1 MKKFKWSILL
11 FIILALVLSTGVSYL
26 ALNQNVKKANENTTQ
41 KMTVALVNED
51 QGTVFEGNKIAFGDQ
66 FVKNVNKNTKQEWY
80 VVSRGVAESGL
91 KNNNYNMM
99 IVIPN
104 DFSRKAVA
112 IDSELPEKLT
122 LNYKV
127 NATGN
132 KDLKAEAENTASAIL
147 EDFNKQ
153 IIDVY
158 FASVIGKLQGAQ
170 DNIGKIIEKGTN
182 QTTMYKKDVH
192 SPLAN
197 YTNQFKTVQDYT
209 GISVNSFKGFQDVLK
224 GFGQA
229 LDEGNKSNNTYLE
242 GFNNFQKI
250 QTDNNLLANNFTNQF
265 NQYMSDMNSGDVL
278 KQLSALE
285 SANKIIANQ
294 FTLSEKDP
302 NILADAS
309 TIQKYLTDVKKQV
322 SEYDTELAG
331 KLESDIQET
340 VIKKLKQSMSNDG
353 KQEIFI
359 NTLMKQPDVRIKKQ
373 IENLIAKLPS
383 LNMEEIGQSDLPD
396 TTKLQLQNVIQFTKK
411 YNKENNFYYDPVNK
425 ISLGSAIKEVK
436 DKLYT
441 EGITF
446 SDTAKVIKME
456 SSQTLKIN
464 IPEEFKLDGST
475 EALHIDGVDRT
486 SDFLQSEAGEI
497 TIAPRNEGDIKIS
510 LHVKLK
516 DPNINIDVFSP
527 VTWQWELSG
536 THKKETSSEK
546 EEPNKEDKGTQT
558 ENSKVENVVH
568 KSQYGI
574 MPLVHSAKN
583 PIIKKMENTT
593 GKDNGTGGS
602 PGGGTGTDN
611 GTGGNPGGGTG
622 TDNGTGGNPG
632 GGTGTDNGTGGNPG
646 GGTGTDNGTGGNPG
660 GGTGTDNGTGGNP
673 GGGTGTDNGTGGNP
687 GGGTGT
693 DNGTGGNPGGG
704 TGTDNGTGGNPGGG
718 TGTDNGTGGNPGGG
732 TGTDNGTGGNPG
744 GGTGTDNGTGGNP
757 GGGTGTDNGTGGN
770 PGGET
775 GTDNGK
781 VIESTTNQVVHQ
793 KTEVLTKNISN
804 VLIKEA
810 VDTVESYQGLMS
822 LYEMYYGIDLR
833 TKDVG
838 PKLEE
843 GSLDAIATEQS
854 LYYVLNKQSLID
866 LISNLVSA
874 SITSEVKQDMTGLK
888 QKIDSYQQ
896 LITSADQNS
905 MLLAEKLNETMQQAT
920 SMNQNLGEYVKGLA
934 KWRESSLKLA
944 EEQQVLTTNNA
955 GEQTAVLSLDSG
967 IKSLTMQTQS
977 LVESSKHSLATS
989 DDVYKTFDQ
998 INGQA
1003 KEIQDSGT
1011 TIVSKADSL
1020 LNDFTKKMEDDKAF
1034 SKNFTKILAN
1044 SRIGDRQ
1051 NEMLYEFLSSPVQ
1064 KQNDGVIVAG
1074 NAFTPYLI
1082 VLTCFIVALFTAYAI
1097 ANQEK
1102 KRTQSDHFE
1111 ERFSL
1116 IDMNV
1121 PTTVVAFGISIVE
1134 GISIGVISGRLLKFG
1149 QDQSLLW
1156 IAFITIIMMAFVLVS
1171 TYLLRQIKMVGMFI
1185 LLVFLSMYLFL
1196 TEAVGSKVDQMS
1208 SVGKLR
1214 QFSPLQYIEG
1224 FLNDFISG
1232 KDTGKVIFIVLFVIA
1247 IIGLVSNLFVWHKK
1261 WEEKEVNDQTMEHSG

>member
-1 MKKFKWSILL
+1 M

-26 ALNQNVKKANENTTQ
+26 ALNQNVKKANENTTP

-80 VVSRGVAESGL
+80 VVSRGVAENGL

-112 IDSELPEKLT
+112 IDSEIPEKLT

-132 KDLKAEAENTASAIL
+132 KDLKAEAENTASVIL

-158 FASVIGKLQGAQ
+158 FASIIGKLQGAQ
-170 DNIGKIIEKGTN
+170 DNIGKIIEKGN
-182 QTTMYKKDVH
+182 VQTTMYKKDIH

-209 GISVNSFKGFQDVLK
+209 GVSVNSFKGFQDVLK

-229 LDEGNKSNNTYLE
+229 LDEGNKSNSTYLD
-242 GFNNFQKI
+242 GFNNFQKM

-265 NQYMSDMNSGDVL
+265 NQYMNDMNTGDAL

-285 SANKIIANQ
+285 SANKIISNQ
-294 FTLSEKDP
+294 FTFSEKEP
-302 NILADAS
+302 NILTDAAA
-309 TIQKYLTDVKKQV
+309 IQKYLADVKKQV

-359 NTLMKQPDVRIKKQ
+359 NTLMKQPDARIKKQ

-425 ISLGSAIKEVK
+425 ISLGNAIKEVK
-436 DKLYT
+436 DRLYT

-456 SSQTLKIN
+456 SAQTLKIS

-475 EALHIDGVDRT
+475 GFLHIDGEDRT

-497 TIAPRNEGDIKIS
+497 TIAPRNDGDIKID

-527 VTWQWELSG
+527 VMWQWELSG
-536 THKKETSSEK
+536 THKKETSPEK
-546 EEPNKEDKGTQT
+546 EKPNKEDKGTQT

-574 MPLVHSAKN
+574 MPLVHNAKM

-593 GKDNGTGGS
+593 GNNEGS
-602 PGGGTGTDN
+602 QGGGTGKDN

-632 GGTGTDNGTGGNPG
+632 GGTGK
-646 GGTGTDNGTGGNPG
+646 
-660 GGTGTDNGTGGNP
+660 
-673 GGGTGTDNGTGGNP
+673 
-687 GGGTGT
+687 
-693 DNGTGGNPGGG
+693 
-704 TGTDNGTGGNPGGG
+704 
-718 TGTDNGTGGNPGGG
+718 
-732 TGTDNGTGGNPG
+732 
-744 GGTGTDNGTGGNP
+744 
-757 GGGTGTDNGTGGN
+757 DNGTGGN

-781 VIESTTNQVVHQ
+781 VTESTTNQVVHQ
-793 KTEVLTKNISN
+793 KAEVLTKNISS

-810 VDTVESYQGLMS
+810 VDTVETYQGLMS

-843 GSLDAIATEQS
+843 GSLDAIATDQS

-866 LISNLVSA
+866 LISNLVSS
-874 SITSEVKQDMTGLK
+874 SITTEIKQDMSGLK
-888 QKIDSYQQ
+888 QKINSYQQ
-896 LITSADQNS
+896 SITSADQNS
-905 MLLAEKLNETMQQAT
+905 MLLAEKLNGTTQQAT
-920 SMNQNLGEYVKGLA
+920 SMNENLGEYLKGLA
-934 KWRESSLKLA
+934 KWRENSLKLV
-944 EEQQVLTTNNA
+944 EEQQVLTTNHA
-955 GEQTAVLSLDSG
+955 GEQTAILSLDSG
-967 IKSLTMQTQS
+967 IKSLMMQSHS

-1011 TIVSKADSL
+1011 TIVSKADLL
-1020 LNDFTKKMEDDKAF
+1020 LNDFTKKMEDDKSF

-1051 NEMLYEFLSSPVQ
+1051 NEMLYDFLASPVQ

-1102 KRTQSDHFE
+1102 KRMQSDHFE
-1111 ERFSL
+1111 EKFSL

-1134 GISIGVISGRLLKFG
+1134 GISIGIISGRLLKFG

-1156 IAFITIIMMAFVLVS
+1156 IAFITFIMMAFVLVS

-1208 SVGKLR
+1208 SVGKIR
-1214 QFSPLQYIEG
+1214 QFSPLQYIES

-1232 KDTGKVIFIVLFVIA
+1232 KDTGKVIFVVLFVIA

>member
-1 MKKFKWSILL
+1 MKKFRWSILL

-80 VVSRGVAESGL
+80 VVSRGVAENGL

-132 KDLKAEAENTASAIL
+132 NDLKAEAENTASTIL

-158 FASVIGKLQGAQ
+158 FASIIGKLQGAQ
-170 DNIGKIIEKGTN
+170 DNIGKIIEKGN
-182 QTTMYKKDVH
+182 VQTTMYKKDVH

-209 GISVNSFKGFQDVLK
+209 GVSVNSFKGFQDVLK
-224 GFGQA
+224 GFGQV

-242 GFNNFQKI
+242 GFNNFQKM
-250 QTDNNLLANNFTNQF
+250 QSDNNLLANNFTSQF
-265 NQYMSDMNSGDVL
+265 NQYMSEMNTGDVL

-285 SANKIIANQ
+285 SANKVITNQ
-294 FTLSEKDP
+294 FTLSEKEP

-309 TIQKYLTDVKKQV
+309 AIQKHLTDVKKQV

-353 KQEIFI
+353 KKEIFI
-359 NTLMKQPDVRIKKQ
+359 NTLMKQPDDRIKKQ
-373 IENLIAKLPS
+373 IENLIVKLPS
-383 LNMEEIGQSDLPD
+383 LNMEEIVQSDLPD
-396 TTKLQLQNVIQFTKK
+396 ATKLQMQNVIQFTKK

-425 ISLGSAIKEVK
+425 ISLGNAIKEVK
-436 DKLYT
+436 DSLYKDGT
-441 EGITF
+441 TF

-456 SSQTLKIN
+456 SPQILKIK
-464 IPEEFKLDGST
+464 IPEEFELDGST
-475 EALHIDGVDRT
+475 GFLHIDGEDRT

-527 VTWQWELSG
+527 VMWQWELSG
-536 THKKETSSEK
+536 THKKETSPE
-546 EEPNKEDKGTQT
+546 KEDKGTQT

-574 MPLVHSAKN
+574 MPLVHNAKK
-583 PIIKKMENTT
+583 PIIKKMENTTGNNGGNPGGGT

-602 PGGGTGTDN
+602 PGDGTGTGN

-622 TDNGTGGNPG
+622 TDNGT
-632 GGTGTDNGTGGNPG
+632 
-646 GGTGTDNGTGGNPG
+646 
-660 GGTGTDNGTGGNP
+660 
-673 GGGTGTDNGTGGNP
+673 
-687 GGGTGT
+687 
-693 DNGTGGNPGGG
+693 
-704 TGTDNGTGGNPGGG
+704 
-718 TGTDNGTGGNPGGG
+718 
-732 TGTDNGTGGNPG
+732 
-744 GGTGTDNGTGGNP
+744 
-757 GGGTGTDNGTGGN
+757 
-770 PGGET
+770 
-775 GTDNGK
+775 

-793 KTEVLTKNISN
+793 KSEELTKNISS

-810 VDTVESYQGLMS
+810 VDTVESYQSLIS

-833 TKDVG
+833 TQDVG

-866 LISNLVSA
+866 LISNLVS
-874 SITSEVKQDMTGLK
+874 SGITAEVKQDMTGLK

-896 LITSADQNS
+896 FITSADQNS
-905 MLLAEKLNETMQQAT
+905 MLLAEKLNVTTQQAT
-920 SMNQNLGEYVKGLA
+920 SMNENLGEYLKGLA
-934 KWRESSLKLA
+934 KWRESSLKLV
-944 EEQQVLTTNNA
+944 EEQQVLTTNNT

-967 IKSLTMQTQS
+967 IKSLMSQSQS

-1020 LNDFTKKMEDDKAF
+1020 LNDFTKKMDDDKTF

-1051 NEMLYEFLSSPVQ
+1051 NEMLYQFLSSPVQ

-1102 KRTQSDHFE
+1102 KRTQLDHFE
-1111 ERFSL
+1111 EKFSL

-1134 GISIGVISGRLLKFG
+1134 GISIGIISGRLLQFG

-1208 SVGKLR
+1208 SVGKVR
-1214 QFSPLQYIEG
+1214 QFSPLQYIES

>member
-26 ALNQNVKKANENTTQ
+26 ALNQNVKKANENTTP

-80 VVSRGVAESGL
+80 VVSRGVAENGL

-112 IDSELPEKLT
+112 IDSEIPEKLT

-132 KDLKAEAENTASAIL
+132 KDLKAEAENTASVIL

-158 FASVIGKLQGAQ
+158 FASIIGKLQGAQ
-170 DNIGKIIEKGTN
+170 DNIGKIIEKGN
-182 QTTMYKKDVH
+182 VQTTMYKKDIH

-209 GISVNSFKGFQDVLK
+209 GVSVNSFKGFQDVLK

-229 LDEGNKSNNTYLE
+229 LDEGNKSNSTYLD
-242 GFNNFQKI
+242 GFNNFQKM

-265 NQYMSDMNSGDVL
+265 NQYMNDMNTGDAL

-285 SANKIIANQ
+285 SANKSISNQ
-294 FTLSEKDP
+294 FTFSEKEP
-302 NILADAS
+302 NILTDAS
-309 TIQKYLTDVKKQV
+309 AVQKYLADVKKQV

-359 NTLMKQPDVRIKKQ
+359 NTLMKQPDARIKKQ

-396 TTKLQLQNVIQFTKK
+396 ATKLQLQNVIQFTKK

-425 ISLGSAIKEVK
+425 ISLGNAIKEVK
-436 DKLYT
+436 DRLYT
-441 EGITF
+441 ERITF

-456 SSQTLKIN
+456 SPQILKIK

-475 EALHIDGVDRT
+475 EALYIDDVDRT

-497 TIAPRNEGDIKIS
+497 TIAPRNEGDIKID

-527 VTWQWELSG
+527 VMWQWELSG
-536 THKKETSSEK
+536 THTKETSPEKEEPNK

-574 MPLVHSAKN
+574 MPLVHNAKK

-593 GKDNGTGGS
+593 GNNEGS
-602 PGGGTGTDN
+602 QGGGTGK
-611 GTGGNPGGGTG
+611 
-622 TDNGTGGNPG
+622 
-632 GGTGTDNGTGGNPG
+632 
-646 GGTGTDNGTGGNPG
+646 
-660 GGTGTDNGTGGNP
+660 
-673 GGGTGTDNGTGGNP
+673 
-687 GGGTGT
+687 
-693 DNGTGGNPGGG
+693 
-704 TGTDNGTGGNPGGG
+704 DNGTGGNPGGG

-781 VIESTTNQVVHQ
+781 VIESTTNQVIHQ
-793 KTEVLTKNISN
+793 KTEKIPDITSS

-843 GSLDAIATEQS
+843 GSLDAIATDQS

-866 LISNLVSA
+866 LISNLVSS
-874 SITSEVKQDMTGLK
+874 SITTEIKQDMSGLK
-888 QKIDSYQQ
+888 QKINSYQQ
-896 LITSADQNS
+896 SITSADQNS
-905 MLLAEKLNETMQQAT
+905 MLLAEKLNGTTQQAT
-920 SMNQNLGEYVKGLA
+920 SMNENLGEYVKGLA
-934 KWRESSLKLA
+934 KWRENSLKLV
-944 EEQQVLTTNNA
+944 EEQQVVTTNHA

-967 IKSLTMQTQS
+967 IKSLMMQSQS

-1011 TIVSKADSL
+1011 TIVSKADLL
-1020 LNDFTKKMEDDKAF
+1020 LNDFTKKMEDDKSF

-1051 NEMLYEFLSSPVQ
+1051 NEMLYDFLASPVQ

-1082 VLTCFIVALFTAYAI
+1082 VLTCFIVVLFTAYAI

-1102 KRTQSDHFE
+1102 KRMQSDHFE
-1111 ERFSL
+1111 EKFSL

-1134 GISIGVISGRLLKFG
+1134 GISIGIISGRLLKFG

-1156 IAFITIIMMAFVLVS
+1156 IAFITFIMMAFVLVS

-1208 SVGKLR
+1208 SVGKIR
-1214 QFSPLQYIEG
+1214 QFSPLQYIES

-1232 KDTGKVIFIVLFVIA
+1232 KDTGKVIFVVLFVIA

>member
-26 ALNQNVKKANENTTQ
+26 ALNQNVKKANENTTP

-80 VVSRGVAESGL
+80 VVSRGVAENGL

-112 IDSELPEKLT
+112 IDSEIPEKLT

-132 KDLKAEAENTASAIL
+132 KDLKAEAENTASVIL
-147 EDFNKQ
+147 EDFNTQ

-158 FASVIGKLQGAQ
+158 FASIIGKLQGAQ
-170 DNIGKIIEKGTN
+170 DNIGKIIEKGN
-182 QTTMYKKDVH
+182 VQTTMYKKDIH

-197 YTNQFKTVQDYT
+197 YTSQFKTVQDYT
-209 GISVNSFKGFQDVLK
+209 GVSVNSFKGFQDVLK

-229 LDEGNKSNNTYLE
+229 LDEGNKSNSTYLD
-242 GFNNFQKI
+242 GFNNFQKM

-265 NQYMSDMNSGDVL
+265 NQYMNDMNTGDAL

-285 SANKIIANQ
+285 SANKSISNQ
-294 FTLSEKDP
+294 FTFSEKEP
-302 NILADAS
+302 NILTDAAA
-309 TIQKYLTDVKKQV
+309 IQKYLADVKKQV

-359 NTLMKQPDVRIKKQ
+359 NTLMKQPDARIKKQ

-425 ISLGSAIKEVK
+425 ISLGNAIKEVK
-436 DKLYT
+436 DRLYT

-456 SSQTLKIN
+456 SAQTLKIS
-464 IPEEFKLDGST
+464 IPEEFELYGST
-475 EALHIDGVDRT
+475 EALKIDDVDYT
-486 SDFLQSEAGEI
+486 SMFLEKNGEI
-497 TIAPRNEGDIKIS
+497 TIPPRNEGDIKIN
-510 LHVKLK
+510 LNVKLK

-527 VTWQWELSG
+527 VMWQWELSG
-536 THKKETSSEK
+536 THKPEK
-546 EEPNKEDKGTQT
+546 EKPNKEDKGTQT

-574 MPLVHSAKN
+574 MPLVHNAKN

-593 GKDNGTGGS
+593 GKDNGTGG
-602 PGGGTGTDN
+602 
-611 GTGGNPGGGTG
+611 NPGGGTG
-622 TDNGTGGNPG
+622 K
-632 GGTGTDNGTGGNPG
+632 
-646 GGTGTDNGTGGNPG
+646 
-660 GGTGTDNGTGGNP
+660 
-673 GGGTGTDNGTGGNP
+673 DNGTGGNP

-781 VIESTTNQVVHQ
+781 VTESTTNQVVHQ
-793 KTEVLTKNISN
+793 KAEVLTKNISS

-843 GSLDAIATEQS
+843 GSLDAIATDQS

-866 LISNLVSA
+866 LISNLVSS
-874 SITSEVKQDMTGLK
+874 SITTEIKQDMSGLK
-888 QKIDSYQQ
+888 QKINSYQQ
-896 LITSADQNS
+896 SITSADQNS
-905 MLLAEKLNETMQQAT
+905 MLLAEKLNGTTQQAT
-920 SMNQNLGEYVKGLA
+920 SMNENLGEYLKGLA
-934 KWRESSLKLA
+934 KWRENSLKLV
-944 EEQQVLTTNNA
+944 EEQQVLTTNHA
-955 GEQTAVLSLDSG
+955 GEQTAILSLDSG
-967 IKSLTMQTQS
+967 IKLLMMQSQS

-1011 TIVSKADSL
+1011 TIVSKADLL
-1020 LNDFTKKMEDDKAF
+1020 LNDFTKKMEDDKSF

-1051 NEMLYEFLSSPVQ
+1051 NEMLYDFLASPVQ

-1102 KRTQSDHFE
+1102 KRMQSDHFE
-1111 ERFSL
+1111 EKFSL

-1134 GISIGVISGRLLKFG
+1134 GISIGIISGRLLKFG

-1156 IAFITIIMMAFVLVS
+1156 IAFITFIMMAFVLVS

-1208 SVGKLR
+1208 SVGKIR
-1214 QFSPLQYIEG
+1214 QFSPLQYIES

-1232 KDTGKVIFIVLFVIA
+1232 KDTGKVIFVVLFVIA

>member
-1 MKKFKWSILL
+1 M

-26 ALNQNVKKANENTTQ
+26 ALNQNVKKANENTTP

-80 VVSRGVAESGL
+80 VVSRGVAENGL

-112 IDSELPEKLT
+112 IDSEIPEKLT

-132 KDLKAEAENTASAIL
+132 KDLKAEAENTASVIL

-158 FASVIGKLQGAQ
+158 FASIIGKLQGAQ
-170 DNIGKIIEKGTN
+170 DNIGKIIEKGN
-182 QTTMYKKDVH
+182 VQTTMYKKDIH

-209 GISVNSFKGFQDVLK
+209 GVSVNSFKGFQDVLK

-229 LDEGNKSNNTYLE
+229 LDEGNKSNSTYLD
-242 GFNNFQKI
+242 GFNNFQKM

-265 NQYMSDMNSGDVL
+265 NQYMNDMNTGDAL

-285 SANKIIANQ
+285 SANKIISNQ
-294 FTLSEKDP
+294 FTFSEKEP
-302 NILADAS
+302 NILTDAAA
-309 TIQKYLTDVKKQV
+309 IQKYLADVKKQV

-359 NTLMKQPDVRIKKQ
+359 NTLMKQPDARIKKQ

-425 ISLGSAIKEVK
+425 ISLGNAIKEVK
-436 DKLYT
+436 DRLYT

-456 SSQTLKIN
+456 SPQILKIK

-475 EALHIDGVDRT
+475 GFLHIDGEDRT

-497 TIAPRNEGDIKIS
+497 TIAPRNEGDIKID

-527 VTWQWELSG
+527 VMWQWELSG
-536 THKKETSSEK
+536 THKKETSPEK
-546 EEPNKEDKGTQT
+546 EKPNKEDKGTQT

-574 MPLVHSAKN
+574 MPLVHNAKT

-593 GKDNGTGGS
+593 GNNEGS
-602 PGGGTGTDN
+602 QGGGTGKDN

-632 GGTGTDNGTGGNPG
+632 GGTGTDNG
-646 GGTGTDNGTGGNPG
+646 
-660 GGTGTDNGTGGNP
+660 
-673 GGGTGTDNGTGGNP
+673 
-687 GGGTGT
+687 
-693 DNGTGGNPGGG
+693 
-704 TGTDNGTGGNPGGG
+704 
-718 TGTDNGTGGNPGGG
+718 
-732 TGTDNGTGGNPG
+732 
-744 GGTGTDNGTGGNP
+744 
-757 GGGTGTDNGTGGN
+757 
-770 PGGET
+770 
-775 GTDNGK
+775 K
-781 VIESTTNQVVHQ
+781 VTESTTNQVVHQ
-793 KTEVLTKNISN
+793 KAEVLTKNISS

-843 GSLDAIATEQS
+843 GSLDAIATDQS

-866 LISNLVSA
+866 LISNLVSS
-874 SITSEVKQDMTGLK
+874 SITTEIKQDMSGLK
-888 QKIDSYQQ
+888 QKINSYQQ
-896 LITSADQNS
+896 SITSADQNS
-905 MLLAEKLNETMQQAT
+905 MLLAEKLNGTTQQAT
-920 SMNQNLGEYVKGLA
+920 SMNENLGEYVKGLA
-934 KWRESSLKLA
+934 KWRENSLKLV
-944 EEQQVLTTNNA
+944 EEQQVLTTNHA
-955 GEQTAVLSLDSG
+955 GEQTAILSLDSG
-967 IKSLTMQTQS
+967 IKSLMMQSQS

-1011 TIVSKADSL
+1011 TIVSKADLL
-1020 LNDFTKKMEDDKAF
+1020 LNDFTKKMEDDKSF

-1051 NEMLYEFLSSPVQ
+1051 NEMLYDFLASPVQ
-1064 KQNDGVIVAG
+1064 KQNDGVIAAG

-1102 KRTQSDHFE
+1102 KRMQSDHFE
-1111 ERFSL
+1111 EKFSL

-1134 GISIGVISGRLLKFG
+1134 GISIGIISGRLLKFG

-1156 IAFITIIMMAFVLVS
+1156 IAFITFIMMAFVLVS

-1208 SVGKLR
+1208 SVGKIR
-1214 QFSPLQYIEG
+1214 QFSPLQYIES

-1232 KDTGKVIFIVLFVIA
+1232 KDTGKVIFVVLFVIA

>member
-26 ALNQNVKKANENTTQ
+26 ALNQNVKKANESTTQ

-51 QGTVFEGNKIAFGDQ
+51 QGTVFEGNKVVFGDQ

-224 GFGQA
+224 GFGQS

-242 GFNNFQKI
+242 GFNNFQKM

-265 NQYMSDMNSGDVL
+265 NQYMSDMNTGDVL

-464 IPEEFKLDGST
+464 IPEDFKLDGST

-646 GGTGTDNGTGGNPG
+646 G
-660 GGTGTDNGTGGNP
+660 
-673 GGGTGTDNGTGGNP
+673 
-687 GGGTGT
+687 
-693 DNGTGGNPGGG
+693 
-704 TGTDNGTGGNPGGG
+704 
-718 TGTDNGTGGNPGGG
+718 
-732 TGTDNGTGGNPG
+732 
-744 GGTGTDNGTGGNP
+744 
-757 GGGTGTDNGTGGN
+757 
-770 PGGET
+770 ET

-804 VLIKEA
+804 ALIKEA

>member
-26 ALNQNVKKANENTTQ
+26 ALNQNVKKANENATQ

-574 MPLVHSAKN
+574 MPLVHNAKT
-583 PIIKKMENTT
+583 PIIQKTEQGNN
-593 GKDNGTGGS
+593 DNGGTSEGGTGTDPGGNL
-602 PGGGTGTDN
+602 GGGTGTDP
-611 GTGGNPGGGTG
+611 GGNPGGGTG
-622 TDNGTGGNPG
+622 TDNGGNSK
-632 GGTGTDNGTGGNPG
+632 T
-646 GGTGTDNGTGGNPG
+646 
-660 GGTGTDNGTGGNP
+660 
-673 GGGTGTDNGTGGNP
+673 
-687 GGGTGT
+687 
-693 DNGTGGNPGGG
+693 
-704 TGTDNGTGGNPGGG
+704 
-718 TGTDNGTGGNPGGG
+718 
-732 TGTDNGTGGNPG
+732 
-744 GGTGTDNGTGGNP
+744 
-757 GGGTGTDNGTGGN
+757 
-770 PGGET
+770 
-775 GTDNGK
+775 
-781 VIESTTNQVVHQ
+781 IESTTNQVVHQ

-843 GSLDAIATEQS
+843 GSLDTIATEQS

-1134 GISIGVISGRLLKFG
+1134 GISIGIISGRLLKFG

>member
-26 ALNQNVKKANENTTQ
+26 ALNQNVKKANENTTP

-80 VVSRGVAESGL
+80 VVSRGVAENGL

-112 IDSELPEKLT
+112 IDSEIPEKLT

-132 KDLKAEAENTASAIL
+132 KDLKAEAENTASVIL

-158 FASVIGKLQGAQ
+158 FASIIGKLQGAQ
-170 DNIGKIIEKGTN
+170 DNIGKIIEKGN
-182 QTTMYKKDVH
+182 VQTTMYKKDIH

-209 GISVNSFKGFQDVLK
+209 GVSVNSFKGFQDVLK

-229 LDEGNKSNNTYLE
+229 LDEGNKSNSTYLD
-242 GFNNFQKI
+242 GFNNFQKM

-265 NQYMSDMNSGDVL
+265 NQYMNDMNTGDAL

-285 SANKIIANQ
+285 SANKIISNQ
-294 FTLSEKDP
+294 FTFSEKEP
-302 NILADAS
+302 NILTDAAA
-309 TIQKYLTDVKKQV
+309 IQKYLADVKKQV

-359 NTLMKQPDVRIKKQ
+359 NTLMKQPDARIKKQ

-383 LNMEEIGQSDLPD
+383 LNMEEIGQSDLTD

-425 ISLGSAIKEVK
+425 ISLGNAIKEVK
-436 DKLYT
+436 DRLYT

-456 SSQTLKIN
+456 SAQTLKIS
-464 IPEEFKLDGST
+464 IPKEFELYGST
-475 EALHIDGVDRT
+475 EALKIDDVDYT
-486 SDFLQSEAGEI
+486 SMFLEKNGEI
-497 TIAPRNEGDIKIS
+497 TIPPRNEGDIKIN
-510 LHVKLK
+510 LNVKLK

-527 VTWQWELSG
+527 VMWQWELSG
-536 THKKETSSEK
+536 THKPEK
-546 EEPNKEDKGTQT
+546 EKPNKEDKGTQT

-593 GKDNGTGGS
+593 GKDNGTGG
-602 PGGGTGTDN
+602 
-611 GTGGNPGGGTG
+611 NPGGGTG
-622 TDNGTGGNPG
+622 K
-632 GGTGTDNGTGGNPG
+632 
-646 GGTGTDNGTGGNPG
+646 
-660 GGTGTDNGTGGNP
+660 
-673 GGGTGTDNGTGGNP
+673 
-687 GGGTGT
+687 
-693 DNGTGGNPGGG
+693 
-704 TGTDNGTGGNPGGG
+704 DNGTGGNPGGG

-781 VIESTTNQVVHQ
+781 VTESTTNQVVHQ
-793 KTEVLTKNISN
+793 KAEVLTKNISS

-843 GSLDAIATEQS
+843 GSLDAIATDQS

-866 LISNLVSA
+866 LISNLVSS
-874 SITSEVKQDMTGLK
+874 SITTEIKQDMSGLK
-888 QKIDSYQQ
+888 QKINSYQQ
-896 LITSADQNS
+896 SITSADQNS
-905 MLLAEKLNETMQQAT
+905 MLLAEKLNGTTQQAT
-920 SMNQNLGEYVKGLA
+920 SMNENLGEYLKGLA
-934 KWRESSLKLA
+934 KWRENSLKLV
-944 EEQQVLTTNNA
+944 EEQQVLTTNHA
-955 GEQTAVLSLDSG
+955 GEQTAILSLDSG
-967 IKSLTMQTQS
+967 IKSLMMQSQS

-1011 TIVSKADSL
+1011 TIVSKADLL
-1020 LNDFTKKMEDDKAF
+1020 LNDFTKKMEDDKSF

-1051 NEMLYEFLSSPVQ
+1051 NEMLYDFLASPVQ

-1102 KRTQSDHFE
+1102 KRMQSDHFE
-1111 ERFSL
+1111 EKFSL

-1134 GISIGVISGRLLKFG
+1134 GISIGIISGRLLKFG

-1156 IAFITIIMMAFVLVS
+1156 IAFITFIMMAFVLVS

-1208 SVGKLR
+1208 SVGKIR
-1214 QFSPLQYIEG
+1214 QFSPLQYIES

-1232 KDTGKVIFIVLFVIA
+1232 KDTGKVIFVVLFVIA

>member
-1 MKKFKWSILL
+1 M

-26 ALNQNVKKANENTTQ
+26 ALNQNVKKANENTTP

-80 VVSRGVAESGL
+80 VVSRGVAENGL

-112 IDSELPEKLT
+112 IDSEIPEKLT

-132 KDLKAEAENTASAIL
+132 KDLKAEAENTASVIL

-158 FASVIGKLQGAQ
+158 FASIIGKLQGAQ
-170 DNIGKIIEKGTN
+170 DNIGKIIEKGN
-182 QTTMYKKDVH
+182 VQTTMYKKDIH

-209 GISVNSFKGFQDVLK
+209 GVSVNSFKGFQDVLK

-229 LDEGNKSNNTYLE
+229 LDEGNKSNSTYLD
-242 GFNNFQKI
+242 GFNNFQKM

-265 NQYMSDMNSGDVL
+265 NQYMNDMNTGDAL

-285 SANKIIANQ
+285 SANKIISNQ
-294 FTLSEKDP
+294 FTFSEKEP
-302 NILADAS
+302 NILTDAAA
-309 TIQKYLTDVKKQV
+309 IQKYLADVKKQV

-359 NTLMKQPDVRIKKQ
+359 NTLMKQPDARIKKQ

-425 ISLGSAIKEVK
+425 ISLGNAIKEVK
-436 DKLYT
+436 DRLYT

-456 SSQTLKIN
+456 SPQILKIK

-475 EALHIDGVDRT
+475 GFLHIDGEDRT

-497 TIAPRNEGDIKIS
+497 TIAPRNEGDIKID

-527 VTWQWELSG
+527 VMWQWELSG
-536 THKKETSSEK
+536 THKKETSPEK
-546 EEPNKEDKGTQT
+546 EKPNKEDKGTQT

-574 MPLVHSAKN
+574 MPLVHNAKT

-593 GKDNGTGGS
+593 GNNEGS
-602 PGGGTGTDN
+602 
-611 GTGGNPGGGTG
+611 
-622 TDNGTGGNPG
+622 
-632 GGTGTDNGTGGNPG
+632 
-646 GGTGTDNGTGGNPG
+646 
-660 GGTGTDNGTGGNP
+660 
-673 GGGTGTDNGTGGNP
+673 
-687 GGGTGT
+687 
-693 DNGTGGNPGGG
+693 
-704 TGTDNGTGGNPGGG
+704 
-718 TGTDNGTGGNPGGG
+718 
-732 TGTDNGTGGNPG
+732 PG

-781 VIESTTNQVVHQ
+781 VTESTTNQVVHQ
-793 KTEVLTKNISN
+793 KAEVLTKNISS

-810 VDTVESYQGLMS
+810 VDTVETYQGLMS

-843 GSLDAIATEQS
+843 GSLDAIATDQS

-866 LISNLVSA
+866 LISNLVSS
-874 SITSEVKQDMTGLK
+874 SITTEIKQDMSGLK
-888 QKIDSYQQ
+888 QKINSYQQ
-896 LITSADQNS
+896 SITSADQNS
-905 MLLAEKLNETMQQAT
+905 MLLAEKLNGTTQQAT
-920 SMNQNLGEYVKGLA
+920 SMNENLGEYLKGLA
-934 KWRESSLKLA
+934 KWRENSLKLV
-944 EEQQVLTTNNA
+944 EEQQVLTTNHA
-955 GEQTAVLSLDSG
+955 GEQTAILSLDSG
-967 IKSLTMQTQS
+967 IKSLMMQSQS

-1011 TIVSKADSL
+1011 TIVSKADLL
-1020 LNDFTKKMEDDKAF
+1020 LNDFTKKMEDDKSF

-1051 NEMLYEFLSSPVQ
+1051 NEMLYDFLASPVQ

-1102 KRTQSDHFE
+1102 KRMQSDHFE
-1111 ERFSL
+1111 EKFSL

-1134 GISIGVISGRLLKFG
+1134 GISIGIISGRLLKFG

-1156 IAFITIIMMAFVLVS
+1156 IAFITFIMMAFVLVS

-1208 SVGKLR
+1208 SVGKIR
-1214 QFSPLQYIEG
+1214 QFSPLQYIES

-1232 KDTGKVIFIVLFVIA
+1232 KDTGKVIFVVLFVIA

>member
-26 ALNQNVKKANENTTQ
+26 ALNQNVKKANENATQ

-574 MPLVHSAKN
+574 MPLVHNAKT
-583 PIIKKMENTT
+583 PIIQKTEQGNN
-593 GKDNGTGGS
+593 DNGGN
-602 PGGGTGTDN
+602 PGGGTGTDPGGN
-611 GTGGNPGGGTG
+611 PGGGTGTDPGGNPGGGTG
-622 TDNGTGGNPG
+622 TDNGGNSK
-632 GGTGTDNGTGGNPG
+632 T
-646 GGTGTDNGTGGNPG
+646 
-660 GGTGTDNGTGGNP
+660 
-673 GGGTGTDNGTGGNP
+673 
-687 GGGTGT
+687 
-693 DNGTGGNPGGG
+693 
-704 TGTDNGTGGNPGGG
+704 
-718 TGTDNGTGGNPGGG
+718 
-732 TGTDNGTGGNPG
+732 
-744 GGTGTDNGTGGNP
+744 
-757 GGGTGTDNGTGGN
+757 
-770 PGGET
+770 
-775 GTDNGK
+775 
-781 VIESTTNQVVHQ
+781 IESTTNQVVHQ

-843 GSLDAIATEQS
+843 GSLDTIATEQS

-1134 GISIGVISGRLLKFG
+1134 GISIGIISGRLLKFG

>member
-1 MKKFKWSILL
+1 M

-26 ALNQNVKKANENTTQ
+26 ALNQNVKKANENSTP

-80 VVSRGVAESGL
+80 VVSRGVAENGL

-132 KDLKAEAENTASAIL
+132 KDLKAEAENTASMIL

-158 FASVIGKLQGAQ
+158 FASIIGKLQGAQ
-170 DNIGKIIEKGTN
+170 DNIGKIIEKGSTQTN
-182 QTTMYKKDVH
+182 MYKKDVH

-224 GFGQA
+224 GFGQT

-250 QTDNNLLANNFTNQF
+250 QSDNNLLANNFSSQF
-265 NQYMSDMNSGDVL
+265 NQFMSEMSAGDAL
-278 KQLSALE
+278 KQLSTLE

-294 FTLSEKDP
+294 FTLSEKEP

-309 TIQKYLTDVKKQV
+309 AIQKYLTDVKKQV

-331 KLESDIQET
+331 KLESDIQST
-340 VIKKLKQSMSNDG
+340 INKRLQKSLSNDG
-353 KQEIFI
+353 QQEVVI
-359 NTLMKQPDVRIKKQ
+359 NTLMRQPDVRIKQQ
-373 IENLIAKLPS
+373 IENLITKLPS
-383 LNMEEIGQSDLPD
+383 LNMEEIVQSDLPD
-396 TTKLQLQNVIQFTKK
+396 ATKLQLQNVIQFTNK

-425 ISLGSAIKEVK
+425 ISLGNAIKEVK
-436 DKLYT
+436 DRLYK

-446 SDTAKVIKME
+446 SDTANVIKME

-464 IPEEFKLDGST
+464 IPEEFELYGNT
-475 EALHIDGVDRT
+475 GTLHIDDMDRT

-497 TIAPRNEGDIKIS
+497 TIPPRNEGDIKIN

-516 DPNINIDVFSP
+516 NPNINIDVFSP
-527 VTWQWELSG
+527 VMWDWKLSG
-536 THKKETSSEK
+536 NHKKETSSEK

-574 MPLVHSAKN
+574 MPLVHNAKK

-593 GKDNGTGGS
+593 GNNGGS
-602 PGGGTGTDN
+602 QEGGSGIGNGGNQEGGTGTGN
-611 GTGGNPGGGTG
+611 GGNPNPGTG
-622 TDNGTGGNPG
+622 NGGNPDP
-632 GGTGTDNGTGGNPG
+632 GTGNGGNPDP
-646 GGTGTDNGTGGNPG
+646 GTGNGGNPDP
-660 GGTGTDNGTGGNP
+660 GTGNGGNP
-673 GGGTGTDNGTGGNP
+673 DPGTGNGGNP
-687 GGGTGT
+687 DPGTG
-693 DNGTGGNPGGG
+693 NGGNPNPG
-704 TGTDNGTGGNPGGG
+704 TGNEGNPDPGTGNGGNPDPG
-718 TGTDNGTGGNPGGG
+718 TGNGGNPDPG
-732 TGTDNGTGGNPG
+732 TGNGGNPDP
-744 GGTGTDNGTGGNP
+744 GTGNGGNP
-757 GGGTGTDNGTGGN
+757 DPGTGNGGN
-770 PGGET
+770 QNQGGNST
-775 GTDNGK
+775 T
-781 VIESTTNQVVHQ
+781 IESTTNQVVHQ
-793 KTEVLTKNISN
+793 KTEKLTTNTSN

-810 VDTVESYQGLMS
+810 VDTVQSYQGLLS
-822 LYEMYYGIDLR
+822 LYQMYYGIDLR

-843 GSLDAIATEQS
+843 GSLDAIATDHS
-854 LYYVLNKQSLID
+854 LYYLLNKQSLVD
-866 LISNLVSA
+866 LISNLVS
-874 SITSEVKQDMTGLK
+874 SNITAEVKQDMTGLK

-896 LITSADQNS
+896 LVSNADQNS
-905 MLLAEKLNETMQQAT
+905 MLLAEKLNETSQQAN
-920 SMNQNLGEYVKGLA
+920 SMNQNLGEYLKGLA
-934 KWRESSLKLA
+934 TWRENSLKLV
-944 EEQQVLTTNNA
+944 EGQQVLTTNNA
-955 GEQTAVLSLDSG
+955 GEQTATLSLDSG
-967 IKSLTMQTQS
+967 IKSLMMQSQS
-977 LVESSKHSLATS
+977 LVESSKHSLASS

-1020 LNDFTKKMEDDKAF
+1020 LNDFTKKMEDDKSF

-1044 SRIGDRQ
+1044 SRIGERQ
-1051 NEMLYEFLSSPVQ
+1051 NEMLYQFLSSPVQ
-1064 KQNDGVIVAG
+1064 KQNEGVIVAG

-1082 VLTCFIVALFTAYAI
+1082 VLACFIVSLFTAYAI

-1102 KRTQSDHFE
+1102 KRTQTDHFE

-1134 GISIGVISGRLLKFG
+1134 GISIGIISGRMLQFG

-1171 TYLLRQIKMVGMFI
+1171 TYLLRQMKMVGMFI

-1208 SVGKLR
+1208 SVGKIR

>member
-26 ALNQNVKKANENTTQ
+26 ALNQNVKKANENTTP

-80 VVSRGVAESGL
+80 VVSRGVAENGL

-112 IDSELPEKLT
+112 IDSEIPEKLT

-132 KDLKAEAENTASAIL
+132 KDLKAEAENTASVIL

-158 FASVIGKLQGAQ
+158 FASIIGKLQGAQ
-170 DNIGKIIEKGTN
+170 DNIGKIIEKGN
-182 QTTMYKKDVH
+182 VQTTMYKKDIH

-209 GISVNSFKGFQDVLK
+209 GVSVNSFKGFQDVLK

-229 LDEGNKSNNTYLE
+229 LDEGNKSNSTYLD
-242 GFNNFQKI
+242 GFNNFQKM

-265 NQYMSDMNSGDVL
+265 NQYMNDMNTGDAL

-285 SANKIIANQ
+285 SANKIISNQ
-294 FTLSEKDP
+294 FTFSEKEP
-302 NILADAS
+302 NILTDAAA
-309 TIQKYLTDVKKQV
+309 IQKYLADVKKQV

-359 NTLMKQPDVRIKKQ
+359 NTLMKQPDARIKKQ

-396 TTKLQLQNVIQFTKK
+396 TTKLQLQNVIQFTQK

-425 ISLGSAIKEVK
+425 ISLGNAIKEVK
-436 DKLYT
+436 DRLYT

-456 SSQTLKIN
+456 SPQILKIK

-475 EALHIDGVDRT
+475 GFLHIDDVDRT

-510 LHVKLK
+510 LDVKLK

-536 THKKETSSEK
+536 THKKETSPEK

-593 GKDNGTGGS
+593 GKDNGTGG
-602 PGGGTGTDN
+602 
-611 GTGGNPGGGTG
+611 
-622 TDNGTGGNPG
+622 
-632 GGTGTDNGTGGNPG
+632 
-646 GGTGTDNGTGGNPG
+646 
-660 GGTGTDNGTGGNP
+660 
-673 GGGTGTDNGTGGNP
+673 
-687 GGGTGT
+687 
-693 DNGTGGNPGGG
+693 
-704 TGTDNGTGGNPGGG
+704 
-718 TGTDNGTGGNPGGG
+718 
-732 TGTDNGTGGNPG
+732 NPG

-775 GTDNGK
+775 GTDNGTGGNPGGETGTDNGK
-781 VIESTTNQVVHQ
+781 VTESTTNQVVHQ
-793 KTEVLTKNISN
+793 KAEVLTKNISS

-843 GSLDAIATEQS
+843 GSLDAIATDQS

-866 LISNLVSA
+866 LISNLVSS
-874 SITSEVKQDMTGLK
+874 SITTEIKQDMSGLK
-888 QKIDSYQQ
+888 QKINSYQQ
-896 LITSADQNS
+896 SITSADQNS
-905 MLLAEKLNETMQQAT
+905 MLLAEKLNGTTQQAT
-920 SMNQNLGEYVKGLA
+920 SMNENLGEYLKGLA
-934 KWRESSLKLA
+934 KWRENSLKLV
-944 EEQQVLTTNNA
+944 EEQQVLTANHA

-967 IKSLTMQTQS
+967 IKSLMMQSQS

-1011 TIVSKADSL
+1011 TIVSKADLL
-1020 LNDFTKKMEDDKAF
+1020 LNDFTKKMEDDKSF

-1051 NEMLYEFLSSPVQ
+1051 NEMLYDFLASPVQ

-1102 KRTQSDHFE
+1102 KRMQSDHFE
-1111 ERFSL
+1111 EKFSL

-1134 GISIGVISGRLLKFG
+1134 GISIGIISGRLLKFG

-1156 IAFITIIMMAFVLVS
+1156 IAFITFIMMAFVLVS

-1208 SVGKLR
+1208 SVGKIR
-1214 QFSPLQYIEG
+1214 QFSPLQYIES

-1232 KDTGKVIFIVLFVIA
+1232 KDTGKVIFVVLFVIA

>member
-11 FIILALVLSTGVSYL
+11 FIILALVLSTGISYL
-26 ALNQNVKKANENTTQ
+26 ALNQNVKKANENTTP

-170 DNIGKIIEKGTN
+170 DNIGKIIEKGIN

-229 LDEGNKSNNTYLE
+229 LEEGNKSNNTYLE
-242 GFNNFQKI
+242 GFNNFQKM

-265 NQYMSDMNSGDVL
+265 NQYMSDMNSGDTL

-309 TIQKYLTDVKKQV
+309 AIQKYLTDVKKQV

-331 KLESDIQET
+331 KLESDIQAT
-340 VIKKLKQSMSNDG
+340 ILKRLQKSISNDG
-353 KQEIFI
+353 QHEVVI
-359 NTLMKQPDVRIKKQ
+359 NSLMKQPDLRIKQQ

-383 LNMEEIGQSDLPD
+383 LNMEEIVQSDLPD
-396 TTKLQLQNVIQFTKK
+396 VTKLQLKNVIQFTNK
-411 YNKENNFYYDPVNK
+411 YNKENNFNYDPVNK
-425 ISLGSAIKEVK
+425 ISLGNSIKKVK
-436 DKLYT
+436 ESLAKD
-441 EGITF
+441 GITF
-446 SDTAKVIKME
+446 SDTAKVIGMD
-456 SSQTLKIN
+456 SSQTMN
-464 IPEEFKLDGST
+464 ITIPSGFELYGNTDS
-475 EALHIDGVDRT
+475 LLIDGVDRT
-486 SDFLQSEAGEI
+486 SEFLQNGAVAISA
-497 TIAPRNEGDIKIS
+497 RNEGDLKIS
-510 LHVKLK
+510 LHVKLV
-516 DPNINIDVFSP
+516 DPSINIDVFSP
-527 VTWQWELSG
+527 VTWEWKLNGNYE
-536 THKKETSSEK
+536 KETSTGKEEPKK
-546 EEPNKEDKGTQT
+546 EEPNKKNEGTKT
-558 ENSKVENVVH
+558 ENRKVENVFH
-568 KSQYGI
+568 KTQYGI
-574 MPLVHSAKN
+574 MPLVNTVNK
-583 PIIKKMENTT
+583 PIIQKTEQSNNTE
-593 GKDNGTGGS
+593 GN

-611 GTGGNPGGGTG
+611 GNGGNPGGGTG

-660 GGTGTDNGTGGNP
+660 SGTGTDNGTEGNPGGGTGTDNGTGGNQ

-693 DNGTGGNPGGG
+693 DNGNGGNQNQGGG
-704 TGTDNGTGGNPGGG
+704 ST
-718 TGTDNGTGGNPGGG
+718 
-732 TGTDNGTGGNPG
+732 
-744 GGTGTDNGTGGNP
+744 
-757 GGGTGTDNGTGGN
+757 
-770 PGGET
+770 
-775 GTDNGK
+775 
-781 VIESTTNQVVHQ
+781 VIERTNNHVVHQ
-793 KTEVLTKNISN
+793 KTEKLTDNTSN

-810 VDTVESYQGLMS
+810 VETVQSYQGLMS
-822 LYEMYYGIDLR
+822 LYQVYYGIDLR
-833 TKDVG
+833 TNDVG

-843 GSLDAIATEQS
+843 GSLDAIATDHS
-854 LYYVLNKQSLID
+854 LYYMLNKQSVID

-874 SITSEVKQDMTGLK
+874 SITSEVKQDMMGLK

-905 MLLAEKLNETMQQAT
+905 ILLAEKLNETMQQAT
-920 SMNQNLGEYVKGLA
+920 SMNQNLGEYLKGLA

-1003 KEIQDSGT
+1003 KEIQESGT

-1051 NEMLYEFLSSPVQ
+1051 NEMLYEFLASPVQ

-1134 GISIGVISGRLLKFG
+1134 GISIGIISGRLLKFG

>member
-26 ALNQNVKKANENTTQ
+26 ALNQNVKKANENTTP

-80 VVSRGVAESGL
+80 VVSRGVAENGL

-112 IDSELPEKLT
+112 IDSEIPEKLT

-132 KDLKAEAENTASAIL
+132 KDLKAEAENTASVIL

-158 FASVIGKLQGAQ
+158 FASIIGKLQGAQ
-170 DNIGKIIEKGTN
+170 DNIGKIIEKGN
-182 QTTMYKKDVH
+182 VQTTMYKKDIH

-209 GISVNSFKGFQDVLK
+209 GVSVNSFKGFQDVLK

-229 LDEGNKSNNTYLE
+229 LDEGNKSNSTYLD
-242 GFNNFQKI
+242 GFNNFQKM

-265 NQYMSDMNSGDVL
+265 NQYMNDMNTGDAL

-285 SANKIIANQ
+285 SANKSISNQ
-294 FTLSEKDP
+294 FTFSEKEP
-302 NILADAS
+302 NILTDAAA
-309 TIQKYLTDVKKQV
+309 IQKYLADVKKQV

-359 NTLMKQPDVRIKKQ
+359 NTLMKQPDARIKKQ

-396 TTKLQLQNVIQFTKK
+396 ATKLQLQNVIQFTKK

-425 ISLGSAIKEVK
+425 ISLGNAIKEVK
-436 DKLYT
+436 DRLYT

-456 SSQTLKIN
+456 SPQILKIK

-475 EALHIDGVDRT
+475 EALYIDDVDRT

-497 TIAPRNEGDIKIS
+497 TIAPRNEGDIKID

-527 VTWQWELSG
+527 VMWQWELSG
-536 THKKETSSEK
+536 THTKETSPEK
-546 EEPNKEDKGTQT
+546 EKPNKEDKGTQT

-593 GKDNGTGGS
+593 GKDNGTGG
-602 PGGGTGTDN
+602 
-611 GTGGNPGGGTG
+611 NPGGGTG
-622 TDNGTGGNPG
+622 K
-632 GGTGTDNGTGGNPG
+632 
-646 GGTGTDNGTGGNPG
+646 
-660 GGTGTDNGTGGNP
+660 
-673 GGGTGTDNGTGGNP
+673 
-687 GGGTGT
+687 
-693 DNGTGGNPGGG
+693 
-704 TGTDNGTGGNPGGG
+704 
-718 TGTDNGTGGNPGGG
+718 
-732 TGTDNGTGGNPG
+732 
-744 GGTGTDNGTGGNP
+744 DNGTGGNP

-781 VIESTTNQVVHQ
+781 VTESTTNQVVHQ
-793 KTEVLTKNISN
+793 KAEVLTKNISS

-843 GSLDAIATEQS
+843 GSLDAIATDQS

-866 LISNLVSA
+866 LISNLVSS
-874 SITSEVKQDMTGLK
+874 SITTEIKQDMSGLK
-888 QKIDSYQQ
+888 QKINSYQQ
-896 LITSADQNS
+896 SITSADQNS
-905 MLLAEKLNETMQQAT
+905 MLLAEKLNGTTQQAT
-920 SMNQNLGEYVKGLA
+920 SMNENLGEYVKGLA
-934 KWRESSLKLA
+934 KWRENSLKLVD
-944 EEQQVLTTNNA
+944 EQQVLTTNHA
-955 GEQTAVLSLDSG
+955 GEQTAILSLDSG
-967 IKSLTMQTQS
+967 IKSLMMQSQS

-1011 TIVSKADSL
+1011 TIVSKADLL
-1020 LNDFTKKMEDDKAF
+1020 LNDFTKKMEDDKSF

-1051 NEMLYEFLSSPVQ
+1051 NEMLYDFLASPVQ

-1102 KRTQSDHFE
+1102 KRMQSDHFE
-1111 ERFSL
+1111 EKFSL

-1134 GISIGVISGRLLKFG
+1134 GISIGIISGRLLKFG

-1156 IAFITIIMMAFVLVS
+1156 IAFITFIMMAFVLVS

-1208 SVGKLR
+1208 SVGKIR
-1214 QFSPLQYIEG
+1214 QFSPLQYIES

-1232 KDTGKVIFIVLFVIA
+1232 KDTGKVIFVVLFVIA

>member
-26 ALNQNVKKANENTTQ
+26 ALNQNVKKANENTTP

-80 VVSRGVAESGL
+80 VVSRGVAENGL

-112 IDSELPEKLT
+112 IDSEIPEKLT

-132 KDLKAEAENTASAIL
+132 KDLKAEAENTASVIL

-158 FASVIGKLQGAQ
+158 FASIIGKLQGAQ
-170 DNIGKIIEKGTN
+170 DNIGKIIEKGN
-182 QTTMYKKDVH
+182 VQTTMYKKDIH

-209 GISVNSFKGFQDVLK
+209 GVSVNSFKGFQDVLK

-229 LDEGNKSNNTYLE
+229 LDEGNKSNSTYLD
-242 GFNNFQKI
+242 GFNNFQKM

-265 NQYMSDMNSGDVL
+265 NQYMNDMNTGDAL

-285 SANKIIANQ
+285 SANKIISNQ
-294 FTLSEKDP
+294 FTFSEKEP
-302 NILADAS
+302 NILTDAAA
-309 TIQKYLTDVKKQV
+309 IQKYLADVKKQV

-359 NTLMKQPDVRIKKQ
+359 NTLMKQPDARIKKQ

-425 ISLGSAIKEVK
+425 ISLGNAIKEVK
-436 DKLYT
+436 DRLYT

-456 SSQTLKIN
+456 SAQTLKIS

-475 EALHIDGVDRT
+475 GFLHIDGEDRT

-497 TIAPRNEGDIKIS
+497 TIAPRNEGDIKID

-527 VTWQWELSG
+527 VMWQWELSG
-536 THKKETSSEK
+536 THKKETSPEK
-546 EEPNKEDKGTQT
+546 EKPNKEDKGTQT

-593 GKDNGTGGS
+593 GK
-602 PGGGTGTDN
+602 
-611 GTGGNPGGGTG
+611 
-622 TDNGTGGNPG
+622 
-632 GGTGTDNGTGGNPG
+632 
-646 GGTGTDNGTGGNPG
+646 
-660 GGTGTDNGTGGNP
+660 
-673 GGGTGTDNGTGGNP
+673 
-687 GGGTGT
+687 
-693 DNGTGGNPGGG
+693 
-704 TGTDNGTGGNPGGG
+704 DNGTGGNPGGG

-775 GTDNGK
+775 GTDNGTGGNPGGETGTDNGK
-781 VIESTTNQVVHQ
+781 VTESTTNQVIHQ
-793 KTEVLTKNISN
+793 KAEKITDITSS

-843 GSLDAIATEQS
+843 GSLDAIATDQS

-866 LISNLVSA
+866 LISNLVSS
-874 SITSEVKQDMTGLK
+874 SITTEIKQDMSGLK
-888 QKIDSYQQ
+888 QKINSYQQ
-896 LITSADQNS
+896 SITSADQNS
-905 MLLAEKLNETMQQAT
+905 MLLAEKLNGTTQQAT
-920 SMNQNLGEYVKGLA
+920 SMNENLGEYLKGLA
-934 KWRESSLKLA
+934 KWRENSLKLV
-944 EEQQVLTTNNA
+944 EEQQVLTTNHA

-967 IKSLTMQTQS
+967 IKSLMMQSQS

-1011 TIVSKADSL
+1011 TIVSKADLL
-1020 LNDFTKKMEDDKAF
+1020 LNDFTKKMEDDKSF

-1051 NEMLYEFLSSPVQ
+1051 NEMLYDFLASPVQ

-1102 KRTQSDHFE
+1102 KRMQSDHFE
-1111 ERFSL
+1111 EKFSL

-1134 GISIGVISGRLLKFG
+1134 GISIGIISGRLLKFG

-1156 IAFITIIMMAFVLVS
+1156 IAFITFIMMAFVLVS

-1208 SVGKLR
+1208 SVGKIR
-1214 QFSPLQYIEG
+1214 QFSPLQYIES

-1232 KDTGKVIFIVLFVIA
+1232 KDTGKVIFVVLFVIA

>member
-1 MKKFKWSILL
+1 MKKFRWSILL

-26 ALNQNVKKANENTTQ
+26 ALNQNVKKANENTTP

-80 VVSRGVAESGL
+80 VVSRGVAENGL

-132 KDLKAEAENTASAIL
+132 NDLKAEAENTASTIL

-158 FASVIGKLQGAQ
+158 FASIIGKLQGAQ
-170 DNIGKIIEKGTN
+170 DNIGKIIEKGN
-182 QTTMYKKDVH
+182 VQTTMYKKDVH

-209 GISVNSFKGFQDVLK
+209 GVSVNSFKGFQDVLK
-224 GFGQA
+224 GFGQV

-242 GFNNFQKI
+242 GFNNFQKM
-250 QTDNNLLANNFTNQF
+250 QSDNNLLANNFTSQF
-265 NQYMSDMNSGDVL
+265 NQYMSEMNTGDVL
-278 KQLSALE
+278 KQLGALE
-285 SANKIIANQ
+285 SANKVITNQ
-294 FTLSEKDP
+294 FTLSEKEP

-309 TIQKYLTDVKKQV
+309 AIQKHLTDVKKQV

-359 NTLMKQPDVRIKKQ
+359 NTLMKQPDVRIKNQ

-383 LNMEEIGQSDLPD
+383 LNMEEIVQSDLPD
-396 TTKLQLQNVIQFTKK
+396 TTKLQLQNVIQFTNK
-411 YNKENNFYYDPVNK
+411 YNKENNFNYDPVNK
-425 ISLGSAIKEVK
+425 ISLGNAIKEVK

-475 EALHIDGVDRT
+475 EALHIDDVDRT

-527 VTWQWELSG
+527 VMWQWELSG
-536 THKKETSSEK
+536 THKKETSPE
-546 EEPNKEDKGTQT
+546 KEDKGTQT

-574 MPLVHSAKN
+574 MPLVHNAKK

-593 GKDNGTGGS
+593 GNNGGNPGGGTGKDNGTGGN
-602 PGGGTGTDN
+602 PGGGPGTDNGTGGNPGGGPGTDN

-632 GGTGTDNGTGGNPG
+632 GGP
-646 GGTGTDNGTGGNPG
+646 
-660 GGTGTDNGTGGNP
+660 
-673 GGGTGTDNGTGGNP
+673 
-687 GGGTGT
+687 
-693 DNGTGGNPGGG
+693 
-704 TGTDNGTGGNPGGG
+704 
-718 TGTDNGTGGNPGGG
+718 
-732 TGTDNGTGGNPG
+732 
-744 GGTGTDNGTGGNP
+744 
-757 GGGTGTDNGTGGN
+757 GTDNGTGGN
-770 PGGET
+770 PGGEP

-793 KTEVLTKNISN
+793 KSEELTKNISS

-810 VDTVESYQGLMS
+810 VDTVESYQSLIS

-833 TKDVG
+833 TQDVG

-866 LISNLVSA
+866 LISNLVS
-874 SITSEVKQDMTGLK
+874 SGITAEVKQDMTGLK

-896 LITSADQNS
+896 FITSADQNS
-905 MLLAEKLNETMQQAT
+905 MLLAEKLNVTTQQAT
-920 SMNQNLGEYVKGLA
+920 SMNENLGEYLKGLA
-934 KWRESSLKLA
+934 KWRESSLKLV
-944 EEQQVLTTNNA
+944 EEQQVLTTNNT

-967 IKSLTMQTQS
+967 IKSLMSQSQS

-1020 LNDFTKKMEDDKAF
+1020 LNDFTKKMDDDKTF

-1051 NEMLYEFLSSPVQ
+1051 NEMLYQFLSSPVQ

-1102 KRTQSDHFE
+1102 KRTQLDHFE
-1111 ERFSL
+1111 EKFSL

-1134 GISIGVISGRLLKFG
+1134 GISIGIISGRLLQFG

-1208 SVGKLR
+1208 SVGKVR
-1214 QFSPLQYIEG
+1214 QFSPLQYIES

>member
-26 ALNQNVKKANENTTQ
+26 ALNQNVKKANENTTP

-80 VVSRGVAESGL
+80 VVSRGVAENGL

-112 IDSELPEKLT
+112 IDSEIPEKLT

-132 KDLKAEAENTASAIL
+132 KDLKAEAENTASVIL

-158 FASVIGKLQGAQ
+158 FASIIGKLQGAQ
-170 DNIGKIIEKGTN
+170 DNIGKIIEKGN
-182 QTTMYKKDVH
+182 VQTTMYKKDIH

-209 GISVNSFKGFQDVLK
+209 GVSVNSFKGFQDVLK

-229 LDEGNKSNNTYLE
+229 LDEGNKSNSTYLD
-242 GFNNFQKI
+242 GFNNFQKM

-265 NQYMSDMNSGDVL
+265 NQYMNDMNTGDAL

-285 SANKIIANQ
+285 SANKIISNQ
-294 FTLSEKDP
+294 FTFSEKEP
-302 NILADAS
+302 NILTDAAA
-309 TIQKYLTDVKKQV
+309 IQKYLADVKKQV

-396 TTKLQLQNVIQFTKK
+396 ATKLQLQNVIQFTKK
-411 YNKENNFYYDPVNK
+411 YNQENNFYYDPVNK
-425 ISLGSAIKEVK
+425 ISLGNAIKEVK
-436 DKLYT
+436 DRLYT

-456 SSQTLKIN
+456 SAQTLKIS
-464 IPEEFKLDGST
+464 IPEEFELYGST
-475 EALHIDGVDRT
+475 EALKIDDVDYT
-486 SDFLQSEAGEI
+486 SMFLEKNGEI
-497 TIAPRNEGDIKIS
+497 TIPPRNEGDIKIN
-510 LHVKLK
+510 LNVKLK

-527 VTWQWELSG
+527 VMWQWELSG
-536 THKKETSSEK
+536 THKPEK
-546 EEPNKEDKGTQT
+546 EKPNKEDKGTQT

-574 MPLVHSAKN
+574 MPLVHNAKT

-593 GKDNGTGGS
+593 GNNEGS
-602 PGGGTGTDN
+602 QGGGTGK
-611 GTGGNPGGGTG
+611 
-622 TDNGTGGNPG
+622 
-632 GGTGTDNGTGGNPG
+632 
-646 GGTGTDNGTGGNPG
+646 DNGTGGNPG

-781 VIESTTNQVVHQ
+781 VTESTTNQVVHQ
-793 KTEVLTKNISN
+793 KAEVLTKNISS

-843 GSLDAIATEQS
+843 GSLDAIATDQS

-866 LISNLVSA
+866 LISNLVSS
-874 SITSEVKQDMTGLK
+874 SITTEIKQDMSGLK
-888 QKIDSYQQ
+888 QKINSYQQ
-896 LITSADQNS
+896 SITSADQNS
-905 MLLAEKLNETMQQAT
+905 MLLAEKLNGTTQQAT
-920 SMNQNLGEYVKGLA
+920 SMNENLGEYVKGLA
-934 KWRESSLKLA
+934 KWRENSLKLV
-944 EEQQVLTTNNA
+944 EEQQVLTTNHA

-967 IKSLTMQTQS
+967 IKSLMMQSQS

-1011 TIVSKADSL
+1011 TIVSKADLL
-1020 LNDFTKKMEDDKAF
+1020 LNDFTKKMEDDKSF

-1051 NEMLYEFLSSPVQ
+1051 NEMLYDFLASPVQ

-1102 KRTQSDHFE
+1102 KRMQSDHFE
-1111 ERFSL
+1111 EKFSL

-1134 GISIGVISGRLLKFG
+1134 GISIGIISGRLLKFG

-1156 IAFITIIMMAFVLVS
+1156 IAFITFIMMAFVLVS

-1208 SVGKLR
+1208 SVGKIR
-1214 QFSPLQYIEG
+1214 QFSPLQYIES

-1232 KDTGKVIFIVLFVIA
+1232 KDTGKVIFVVLFVIA

>member
-26 ALNQNVKKANENTTQ
+26 ALNQNVKKANENTTP

-80 VVSRGVAESGL
+80 VVSRGVAENGL

-112 IDSELPEKLT
+112 IDSEIPEKLT

-132 KDLKAEAENTASAIL
+132 KDLKAEAENTASVIL

-158 FASVIGKLQGAQ
+158 FASIIGKLQGAQ
-170 DNIGKIIEKGTN
+170 DNIGKIIEKGN
-182 QTTMYKKDVH
+182 VQTTMYKKDIH

-209 GISVNSFKGFQDVLK
+209 GVSVNSFKGFQDVLK

-229 LDEGNKSNNTYLE
+229 LDEGNKSNSTYLD
-242 GFNNFQKI
+242 GFNNFQKM

-265 NQYMSDMNSGDVL
+265 NQYMNDMNTGDAL

-285 SANKIIANQ
+285 SANKIISNQ
-294 FTLSEKDP
+294 FTFSEKEP
-302 NILADAS
+302 NILTDAAA
-309 TIQKYLTDVKKQV
+309 IQKYLADVKKQV

-359 NTLMKQPDVRIKKQ
+359 NTLMKQPDARIKKQ

-425 ISLGSAIKEVK
+425 ISLGNAIKEVK
-436 DKLYT
+436 DRLYT

-456 SSQTLKIN
+456 SPQILKIK

-475 EALHIDGVDRT
+475 GFLHIDGEDRT

-497 TIAPRNEGDIKIS
+497 TIPPRNEGDIKIN
-510 LHVKLK
+510 LNVKLK

-527 VTWQWELSG
+527 VMWQWELSG
-536 THKKETSSEK
+536 THKPEK
-546 EEPNKEDKGTQT
+546 EKPNKEDKGTQT

-574 MPLVHSAKN
+574 MPLVHNAKM

-593 GKDNGTGGS
+593 GNNEGS
-602 PGGGTGTDN
+602 QGGGTGKDN

-632 GGTGTDNGTGGNPG
+632 GGTGKDNGTGGNPG

-660 GGTGTDNGTGGNP
+660 GGTGK
-673 GGGTGTDNGTGGNP
+673 
-687 GGGTGT
+687 
-693 DNGTGGNPGGG
+693 
-704 TGTDNGTGGNPGGG
+704 
-718 TGTDNGTGGNPGGG
+718 DNGTGGNPGGG

-781 VIESTTNQVVHQ
+781 VTESTTNQVVHQ
-793 KTEVLTKNISN
+793 KAEVLTKNISS

-810 VDTVESYQGLMS
+810 VDTVETYQGLMS

-843 GSLDAIATEQS
+843 GSLDAIATDQS

-866 LISNLVSA
+866 LISNLVSS
-874 SITSEVKQDMTGLK
+874 SITTEIKQDMSGLK
-888 QKIDSYQQ
+888 QKINSYQQ
-896 LITSADQNS
+896 SITSADQNS
-905 MLLAEKLNETMQQAT
+905 MLLAEKLNGTTQQAT
-920 SMNQNLGEYVKGLA
+920 SMNENLGEYLKGLA
-934 KWRESSLKLA
+934 KWRENSLKLV
-944 EEQQVLTTNNA
+944 EEQQVLTTNHA
-955 GEQTAVLSLDSG
+955 GEQTAILSLDSG
-967 IKSLTMQTQS
+967 IKSLMMQSQS

-1011 TIVSKADSL
+1011 TIVSKADLL
-1020 LNDFTKKMEDDKAF
+1020 LNDFTKKMEDDKSF

-1051 NEMLYEFLSSPVQ
+1051 NEMLYDFLASPVQ
-1064 KQNDGVIVAG
+1064 KQNDGVIAAG

-1102 KRTQSDHFE
+1102 KRMQSDHFE
-1111 ERFSL
+1111 EKFSL

-1134 GISIGVISGRLLKFG
+1134 GISIGIISGRLLKFG

-1156 IAFITIIMMAFVLVS
+1156 IAFITFIMMAFVLVS

-1208 SVGKLR
+1208 SVGKIR
-1214 QFSPLQYIEG
+1214 QFSPLQYIES

-1232 KDTGKVIFIVLFVIA
+1232 KDTGKVIFVVLFVIA

>member
-80 VVSRGVAESGL
+80 VVSRGVAENGL

-331 KLESDIQET
+331 KLESDIQST
-340 VIKKLKQSMSNDG
+340 ILKRLQKSISNDG
-353 KQEIFI
+353 QHEVVI
-359 NTLMKQPDVRIKKQ
+359 NSLMKQPDIRIKKQ
-373 IENLIAKLPS
+373 IEDLIKKLPS
-383 LNMEEIGQSDLPD
+383 LNMEEIVQSDLPD
-396 TTKLQLQNVIQFTKK
+396 VTKLQLKNVIQFTNK
-411 YNKENNFYYDPVNK
+411 YNKENNLYYDPENN
-425 ISLGSAIKEVK
+425 ISLGNAMKEVK
-436 DKLYT
+436 ANLSKY
-441 EGITF
+441 GIIF
-446 SDTAKVIKME
+446 NDTAKVIGME
-456 SSQTLKIN
+456 SPQTLTVS
-464 IPEEFKLDGST
+464 IPSGFELYGST
-475 EALHIDGVDRT
+475 DSLLIDGVDRT
-486 SDFLQSEAGEI
+486 SEFLQNGTVAISA
-497 TIAPRNEGDIKIS
+497 RNDGDLRIS
-510 LHVKLK
+510 LRVKLI
-516 DPNINIDVFSP
+516 DPNSKIDVFSP
-527 VTWQWELSG
+527 VTWEWKLDGKNE
-536 THKKETSSEK
+536 KETITGKEETKK
-546 EEPNKEDKGTQT
+546 EEPNKENEGTKT
-558 ENSKVENVVH
+558 DNSKVENVVN
-568 KSQYGI
+568 KTQYGI
-574 MPLVHSAKN
+574 IPLVNTVKK
-583 PIIKKMENTT
+583 PIIQKTEQSNNNTE
-593 GKDNGTGGS
+593 GT
-602 PGGGTGTDN
+602 PGGETGTDN
-611 GTGGNPGGGTG
+611 GGNPGGGTG
-622 TDNGTGGNPG
+622 TDNGGNPGGGTGTDNGGNPG
-632 GGTGTDNGTGGNPG
+632 GGTGTDNGGNPG
-646 GGTGTDNGTGGNPG
+646 GGTGTDNGGNQNQG
-660 GGTGTDNGTGGNP
+660 GGS
-673 GGGTGTDNGTGGNP
+673 
-687 GGGTGT
+687 
-693 DNGTGGNPGGG
+693 
-704 TGTDNGTGGNPGGG
+704 
-718 TGTDNGTGGNPGGG
+718 
-732 TGTDNGTGGNPG
+732 
-744 GGTGTDNGTGGNP
+744 
-757 GGGTGTDNGTGGN
+757 
-770 PGGET
+770 
-775 GTDNGK
+775 K
-781 VIESTTNQVVHQ
+781 VIERTNNHVVHQ
-793 KTEVLTKNISN
+793 KTETLTDSTSN

-810 VDTVESYQGLMS
+810 VETVQSYQGLMS
-822 LYEMYYGIDLR
+822 LYQVYYGIDLR
-833 TKDVG
+833 TNDVG
-838 PKLEE
+838 SKLEE
-843 GSLDAIATEQS
+843 GSLDTIATDHS
-854 LYYVLNKQSLID
+854 LYYMLNKQSVID

-888 QKIDSYQQ
+888 QKMDSYQQ

-934 KWRESSLKLA
+934 KWRESSLKLV

-1134 GISIGVISGRLLKFG
+1134 GISIGIISGRLLKFG

>member
-26 ALNQNVKKANENTTQ
+26 ALNQNVKKANENTTP

-80 VVSRGVAESGL
+80 VVSRGVAENGL

-112 IDSELPEKLT
+112 IDSEIPEKLT

-132 KDLKAEAENTASAIL
+132 KDLKAEAENTASVIL

-158 FASVIGKLQGAQ
+158 FASIIGKLQGAQ
-170 DNIGKIIEKGTN
+170 DNIGKIIEKGN
-182 QTTMYKKDVH
+182 VQTTMYKKDIH

-209 GISVNSFKGFQDVLK
+209 GVSVNSFKGFQDVLK

-229 LDEGNKSNNTYLE
+229 LDEGNKSNSTYLD
-242 GFNNFQKI
+242 GFNNFQKM

-265 NQYMSDMNSGDVL
+265 NQYMNDMNTGDAL

-285 SANKIIANQ
+285 SANKIISNQ
-294 FTLSEKDP
+294 FTFSEKEP
-302 NILADAS
+302 NILTDAAA
-309 TIQKYLTDVKKQV
+309 IQKYLADVKKQV

-359 NTLMKQPDVRIKKQ
+359 NTLMKQPDARIKKQ

-396 TTKLQLQNVIQFTKK
+396 TTKLQLQNVIQFTQK

-425 ISLGSAIKEVK
+425 ISLGNAIKEVK
-436 DKLYT
+436 DRLYT

-456 SSQTLKIN
+456 SPQILKIK

-475 EALHIDGVDRT
+475 GFLHIDDVDRT

-510 LHVKLK
+510 LDVKLK

-536 THKKETSSEK
+536 THKKETSPEK

-593 GKDNGTGGS
+593 GKDNGTGG
-602 PGGGTGTDN
+602 
-611 GTGGNPGGGTG
+611 NPGGGTG

-632 GGTGTDNGTGGNPG
+632 GGTGKDNGTGGNS
-646 GGTGTDNGTGGNPG
+646 
-660 GGTGTDNGTGGNP
+660 
-673 GGGTGTDNGTGGNP
+673 
-687 GGGTGT
+687 
-693 DNGTGGNPGGG
+693 GGG

-775 GTDNGK
+775 GTDNGTGGNPGGETGTDNGK
-781 VIESTTNQVVHQ
+781 VTESTTNQVVHQ
-793 KTEVLTKNISN
+793 KAEVLTKNISS

-843 GSLDAIATEQS
+843 GSLDAIATDQS

-866 LISNLVSA
+866 LISNLVSS
-874 SITSEVKQDMTGLK
+874 SITTEIKQDMSGLK
-888 QKIDSYQQ
+888 QKINSYQQ
-896 LITSADQNS
+896 SITSADQNS
-905 MLLAEKLNETMQQAT
+905 MLLAEKLNGTTQQAT
-920 SMNQNLGEYVKGLA
+920 SMNENLGEYVKGLA
-934 KWRESSLKLA
+934 KWRENSLKLV
-944 EEQQVLTTNNA
+944 EEQQVLTTNHA
-955 GEQTAVLSLDSG
+955 GEQTAILSLDSG
-967 IKSLTMQTQS
+967 IKSLMMQSQS

-1011 TIVSKADSL
+1011 TIVSKADLL
-1020 LNDFTKKMEDDKAF
+1020 LNDFTKKMEDDKSF

-1051 NEMLYEFLSSPVQ
+1051 NEMLYDFLASPVQ

-1102 KRTQSDHFE
+1102 KRMQSDHFE
-1111 ERFSL
+1111 EKFSL

-1134 GISIGVISGRLLKFG
+1134 GISIGIISGRLLKFG

-1156 IAFITIIMMAFVLVS
+1156 IAFITFIMMAFVLVS

-1208 SVGKLR
+1208 SVGKIR
-1214 QFSPLQYIEG
+1214 QFSPLQYIEN

-1232 KDTGKVIFIVLFVIA
+1232 KDTGKVIFVVLFVIA

>member
-1 MKKFKWSILL
+1 MKKFRWSILL

-26 ALNQNVKKANENTTQ
+26 ALNQNVKKANENTTP

-80 VVSRGVAESGL
+80 VVSRGVAENGL

-132 KDLKAEAENTASAIL
+132 NDLKAEAENTASTIL

-158 FASVIGKLQGAQ
+158 FASIIGKLQGAQ
-170 DNIGKIIEKGTN
+170 DNIGKIIEKGN
-182 QTTMYKKDVH
+182 VQTTMYKKDVH

-209 GISVNSFKGFQDVLK
+209 GVSVNSFKGFQDVLK
-224 GFGQA
+224 GFGQV

-242 GFNNFQKI
+242 GFNNFQKM
-250 QTDNNLLANNFTNQF
+250 QSDNNLLANNFTSQF
-265 NQYMSDMNSGDVL
+265 NQYMSEMNTGDVL
-278 KQLSALE
+278 KQLGALE
-285 SANKIIANQ
+285 SANKVITNQ
-294 FTLSEKDP
+294 FTLSEKEP

-309 TIQKYLTDVKKQV
+309 AIQKHLTDVKKQV

-359 NTLMKQPDVRIKKQ
+359 NTLMKQPDVRIKNQ

-383 LNMEEIGQSDLPD
+383 LNMEEIVQSDLPD
-396 TTKLQLQNVIQFTKK
+396 TTKLQLQNVIQFTNK
-411 YNKENNFYYDPVNK
+411 YNKENNFNYDPVNK
-425 ISLGSAIKEVK
+425 ISLGNAIKEVK

-475 EALHIDGVDRT
+475 EALHIDDVDRT

-527 VTWQWELSG
+527 VMWQWELSG
-536 THKKETSSEK
+536 THKKETSPE
-546 EEPNKEDKGTQT
+546 KEDKGTQT

-574 MPLVHSAKN
+574 MPLVHNAKK

-593 GKDNGTGGS
+593 GN
-602 PGGGTGTDN
+602 N
-611 GTGGNPGGGTG
+611 GGNPGGGTG
-622 TDNGTGGNPG
+622 K
-632 GGTGTDNGTGGNPG
+632 
-646 GGTGTDNGTGGNPG
+646 
-660 GGTGTDNGTGGNP
+660 
-673 GGGTGTDNGTGGNP
+673 
-687 GGGTGT
+687 
-693 DNGTGGNPGGG
+693 
-704 TGTDNGTGGNPGGG
+704 
-718 TGTDNGTGGNPGGG
+718 DNGTGGNPGGG

-770 PGGET
+770 PGGEP

-793 KTEVLTKNISN
+793 KSEELTKNISS

-810 VDTVESYQGLMS
+810 VDTVESYQSLIS

-833 TKDVG
+833 TQDVG

-866 LISNLVSA
+866 LISNLVS
-874 SITSEVKQDMTGLK
+874 SGITAEVKQDMTGLK

-896 LITSADQNS
+896 FITSADQNS
-905 MLLAEKLNETMQQAT
+905 MLLAEKLNVTTQQAT
-920 SMNQNLGEYVKGLA
+920 SMNENLGEYLKGLA
-934 KWRESSLKLA
+934 KWRESSLKLV
-944 EEQQVLTTNNA
+944 EEQQVLTTNNT

-967 IKSLTMQTQS
+967 IKSLMSQSQS

-1020 LNDFTKKMEDDKAF
+1020 LNDFTKKMDDDKTF

-1051 NEMLYEFLSSPVQ
+1051 NEMLYQFLSSPVQ

-1102 KRTQSDHFE
+1102 KRTQLDHFE
-1111 ERFSL
+1111 EKFSL

-1134 GISIGVISGRLLKFG
+1134 GISIGIISGRLLQFG

-1208 SVGKLR
+1208 SVGKVR
-1214 QFSPLQYIEG
+1214 QFSPLQYIES

>member
-1 MKKFKWSILL
+1 M
-11 FIILALVLSTGVSYL
+11 FIVLALVLSTGVSYL

-80 VVSRGVAESGL
+80 VVSRGVAENGL

-132 KDLKAEAENTASAIL
+132 NDLKAEAENTASTIL

-158 FASVIGKLQGAQ
+158 FASIIGKLQDAQ
-170 DNIGKIIEKGTN
+170 DNIGKVIEKGN
-182 QTTMYKKDVH
+182 VQTTMYKKDVH

-209 GISVNSFKGFQDVLK
+209 GVSVNSFKGFQDVLK
-224 GFGQA
+224 GFGQV

-242 GFNNFQKI
+242 GFNNFQKM
-250 QTDNNLLANNFTNQF
+250 QSDNNLLANNFTSQF
-265 NQYMSDMNSGDVL
+265 NQYMSEMNTGDVL

-285 SANKIIANQ
+285 SANKVITNQ
-294 FTLSEKDP
+294 FTLSEKEP

-309 TIQKYLTDVKKQV
+309 AIQKHLTDVKKQV

-353 KQEIFI
+353 KKEIFI
-359 NTLMKQPDVRIKKQ
+359 NTLMKQPDDRIKKQ
-373 IENLIAKLPS
+373 IENLIVKLPS
-383 LNMEEIGQSDLPD
+383 LNMEEIVQSDLPD
-396 TTKLQLQNVIQFTKK
+396 TTKLQLQNVIQFTNK
-411 YNKENNFYYDPVNK
+411 YNKENNFNYDPVNK
-425 ISLGSAIKEVK
+425 ISLGNAIKEVK
-436 DKLYT
+436 DSLYKDGT
-441 EGITF
+441 TF

-456 SSQTLKIN
+456 SPQILKIK
-464 IPEEFKLDGST
+464 IPEEFELDGST
-475 EALHIDGVDRT
+475 GFLHIDGEDRT

-527 VTWQWELSG
+527 VMWQWELSG
-536 THKKETSSEK
+536 THKKETSPEK
-546 EEPNKEDKGTQT
+546 EKPNKEDKGTQT

-574 MPLVHSAKN
+574 MPLVHNAKK
-583 PIIKKMENTT
+583 PIIKKMENTTGNNGGNPGGGT

-602 PGGGTGTDN
+602 PGDGTGT
-611 GTGGNPGGGTG
+611 G
-622 TDNGTGGNPG
+622 
-632 GGTGTDNGTGGNPG
+632 
-646 GGTGTDNGTGGNPG
+646 
-660 GGTGTDNGTGGNP
+660 
-673 GGGTGTDNGTGGNP
+673 
-687 GGGTGT
+687 
-693 DNGTGGNPGGG
+693 
-704 TGTDNGTGGNPGGG
+704 
-718 TGTDNGTGGNPGGG
+718 
-732 TGTDNGTGGNPG
+732 
-744 GGTGTDNGTGGNP
+744 NGTGGNP

-793 KTEVLTKNISN
+793 KTEVLTKNISS

-810 VDTVESYQGLMS
+810 VDTVESYQSLIS

-833 TKDVG
+833 TQDVG
-838 PKLEE
+838 SKLEE

-866 LISNLVSA
+866 LISNLVS
-874 SITSEVKQDMTGLK
+874 SGITAEVKQDMTGLK

-896 LITSADQNS
+896 FITSADQNS
-905 MLLAEKLNETMQQAT
+905 MLLAEKLNVTTQQAT
-920 SMNQNLGEYVKGLA
+920 SMNENLGEYLKGLA
-934 KWRESSLKLA
+934 KWRESSLKLV
-944 EEQQVLTTNNA
+944 EEQQVLTTNNT

-967 IKSLTMQTQS
+967 IKSLMSQSQS

-1020 LNDFTKKMEDDKAF
+1020 LNEFTKKMEDDKTF

-1051 NEMLYEFLSSPVQ
+1051 NEMLYQFLSSPVQ

-1102 KRTQSDHFE
+1102 KRTQLDHFE
-1111 ERFSL
+1111 EKFSL

-1134 GISIGVISGRLLKFG
+1134 GISIGIISGRLLQFG

-1208 SVGKLR
+1208 SVGKVR
-1214 QFSPLQYIEG
+1214 QFSPLQYIES

-1261 WEEKEVNDQTMEHSG
+1261 WEEKEVNDQTMEHSS

>member
-26 ALNQNVKKANENTTQ
+26 ALNQNVKKANENSTP

-80 VVSRGVAESGL
+80 VVSRGVAENGL

-132 KDLKAEAENTASAIL
+132 KDLKAEAENTASMIL

-158 FASVIGKLQGAQ
+158 FASIIGKLQGAQ
-170 DNIGKIIEKGTN
+170 DNIGKIIEKGNTQTN
-182 QTTMYKKDVH
+182 IYKKDVH

-224 GFGQA
+224 GFGQT

-242 GFNNFQKI
+242 GFNNFQKM
-250 QTDNNLLANNFTNQF
+250 QSDNNLLANNFSSQF
-265 NQYMSDMNSGDVL
+265 NQSMSEMGAGDAL
-278 KQLSALE
+278 KQLSSLE

-294 FTLSEKDP
+294 FMLSEKEP

-309 TIQKYLTDVKKQV
+309 AMQKYLTDVKKQV

-331 KLESDIQET
+331 KLESDIQAT
-340 VIKKLKQSMSNDG
+340 INKRLQKSLSNDG
-353 KQEIFI
+353 QQEVFI
-359 NTLMKQPDVRIKKQ
+359 NTLMKQPDVRIKQQ
-373 IENLIAKLPS
+373 IENLITKLPS
-383 LNMEEIGQSDLPD
+383 LNMEEIVQSDLPD
-396 TTKLQLQNVIQFTKK
+396 ETKLQLKNVIQFTNK
-411 YNKENNFYYDPVNK
+411 YNKENNFNYDPVNK
-425 ISLGSAIKEVK
+425 ISLGNSIKEVK
-436 DKLYT
+436 NSLSKD
-441 EGITF
+441 GITF

-456 SSQTLKIN
+456 SPQTMN
-464 IPEEFKLDGST
+464 ISIPSGFELYGST
-475 EALHIDGVDRT
+475 GSLYIDDVDHT
-486 SDFLQSEAGEI
+486 SEFLQNGAV
-497 TIAPRNEGDIKIS
+497 TIPARNEGDLKIN
-510 LHVKLK
+510 LHVKLI
-516 DPNINIDVFSP
+516 DPSINIDVFSP
-527 VTWQWELSG
+527 VTWEWRLNGNYE
-536 THKKETSSEK
+536 KETSSGK
-546 EEPNKEDKGTQT
+546 EEPKKEEPKKEDEGTQSK
-558 ENSKVENVVH
+558 NSKVENVVN
-568 KSQYGI
+568 KTQYGI
-574 MPLVHSAKN
+574 MPLVHTAKK
-583 PIIKKMENTT
+583 PIIQKTEQ
-593 GKDNGTGGS
+593 DNNGNGGTPEGGTGTN
-602 PGGGTGTDN
+602 PGGTPEGGTGTDPG
-611 GTGGNPGGGTG
+611 GTPEGETGTDPGGNPGGGTG
-622 TDNGTGGNPG
+622 TDPGGNPG
-632 GGTGTDNGTGGNPG
+632 GGTGTDPGGNPG
-646 GGTGTDNGTGGNPG
+646 GGTGTDPGGNPG
-660 GGTGTDNGTGGNP
+660 GGTGTDPGGNP
-673 GGGTGTDNGTGGNP
+673 GGGTGTDPGGNP

-693 DNGTGGNPGGG
+693 DPGGNPGGG
-704 TGTDNGTGGNPGGG
+704 TGTDPGGNQG
-718 TGTDNGTGGNPGGG
+718 DNS
-732 TGTDNGTGGNPG
+732 
-744 GGTGTDNGTGGNP
+744 
-757 GGGTGTDNGTGGN
+757 
-770 PGGET
+770 
-775 GTDNGK
+775 K
-781 VIESTTNQVVHQ
+781 VIERTTNQVVHQ
-793 KTEVLTKNISN
+793 KTEKLTTNTSN

-810 VDTVESYQGLMS
+810 VDTVQSYQGLLS
-822 LYEMYYGIDLR
+822 LYQMYYGIDLR

-854 LYYVLNKQSLID
+854 LYYVLNKQSLTD
-866 LISNLVSA
+866 LISNLVSS
-874 SITSEVKQDMTGLK
+874 SITAEVKQDMTGLK

-896 LITSADQNS
+896 FITSADQNS
-905 MLLAEKLNETMQQAT
+905 MLLAEKLNVTTQQAT
-920 SMNQNLGEYVKGLA
+920 SMNENLGEYLKGLA
-934 KWRESSLKLA
+934 KWRESSLKLV
-944 EEQQVLTTNNA
+944 EEQQVLTTNNT

-967 IKSLTMQTQS
+967 IKSLMMQSQS
-977 LVESSKHSLATS
+977 LVESSKHSLTTS

-1020 LNDFTKKMEDDKAF
+1020 LNDFTKKMDDDKSF

-1051 NEMLYEFLSSPVQ
+1051 NEMLYQFLSSPVQ

-1111 ERFSL
+1111 EKFSL

-1134 GISIGVISGRLLKFG
+1134 GISIGIISGRLLQFG

-1208 SVGKLR
+1208 SVGKVR
-1214 QFSPLQYIEG
+1214 QFSPLQYIES

>member
-1 MKKFKWSILL
+1 M

-26 ALNQNVKKANENTTQ
+26 ALNQNVKKANENTTP

-80 VVSRGVAESGL
+80 VVSRGVAENGL

-132 KDLKAEAENTASAIL
+132 NDLKAEAENTASTIL

-158 FASVIGKLQGAQ
+158 FASIIGKLQGAQ
-170 DNIGKIIEKGTN
+170 DNIGKIIEKGN
-182 QTTMYKKDVH
+182 VQTTMYKKDVH

-209 GISVNSFKGFQDVLK
+209 GVSVNSFKGFQDVLK
-224 GFGQA
+224 GFGQV

-242 GFNNFQKI
+242 GFNNFQKM
-250 QTDNNLLANNFTNQF
+250 QSDNNLLANNFTSQF
-265 NQYMSDMNSGDVL
+265 NQYMSEMNTGDVL
-278 KQLSALE
+278 KQLGALE
-285 SANKIIANQ
+285 SANKVITNQ
-294 FTLSEKDP
+294 FTLSEKEP

-309 TIQKYLTDVKKQV
+309 AIQKHLTDVKKQV

-359 NTLMKQPDVRIKKQ
+359 NTLMKQPDVRIKNQ

-383 LNMEEIGQSDLPD
+383 LNMEEIVQSDLPD
-396 TTKLQLQNVIQFTKK
+396 TTKLQLQNVIQFTNK
-411 YNKENNFYYDPVNK
+411 YNKENNFNYDPVNK
-425 ISLGSAIKEVK
+425 ISLGNAIKEVK

-464 IPEEFKLDGST
+464 IPEKFKLDGST
-475 EALHIDGVDRT
+475 EALHIDDVDRT

-527 VTWQWELSG
+527 VMWQWELSG
-536 THKKETSSEK
+536 THKKETSPE
-546 EEPNKEDKGTQT
+546 KEDKGTQT

-574 MPLVHSAKN
+574 MPLVHNAKK

-593 GKDNGTGGS
+593 GNNGGS
-602 PGGGTGTDN
+602 PGDGTGT
-611 GTGGNPGGGTG
+611 G
-622 TDNGTGGNPG
+622 
-632 GGTGTDNGTGGNPG
+632 
-646 GGTGTDNGTGGNPG
+646 
-660 GGTGTDNGTGGNP
+660 
-673 GGGTGTDNGTGGNP
+673 
-687 GGGTGT
+687 
-693 DNGTGGNPGGG
+693 
-704 TGTDNGTGGNPGGG
+704 NGTGGNPGGG

-770 PGGET
+770 PGGEP

-793 KTEVLTKNISN
+793 KSEELTKNISS

-810 VDTVESYQGLMS
+810 VDTVESYQSLIS

-833 TKDVG
+833 TQDVG

-866 LISNLVSA
+866 LISNLVS
-874 SITSEVKQDMTGLK
+874 SGITAEVKQDMTGLK

-896 LITSADQNS
+896 FITSADQNS
-905 MLLAEKLNETMQQAT
+905 MLLAEKLNVTTQQAT
-920 SMNQNLGEYVKGLA
+920 SMNENLGEYLKGLA
-934 KWRESSLKLA
+934 KWRESSLKLV
-944 EEQQVLTTNNA
+944 EEQQVLTTNNT

-967 IKSLTMQTQS
+967 IKSLMSQSQS

-1020 LNDFTKKMEDDKAF
+1020 LNDFTKKMEDDKSF

-1051 NEMLYEFLSSPVQ
+1051 NEMLYQFLSSPVQ

-1111 ERFSL
+1111 EKFSL

-1134 GISIGVISGRLLKFG
+1134 GISIGIISGRLLQFG

-1208 SVGKLR
+1208 SVGKVR
-1214 QFSPLQYIEG
+1214 QFSPLQYIES

>member
-26 ALNQNVKKANENTTQ
+26 ALNQNVKKANENSAP

-80 VVSRGVAESGL
+80 VVSRGVAENGL

-112 IDSELPEKLT
+112 IDSELPEKLS

-132 KDLKAEAENTASAIL
+132 KDLKAEAENTASMIL

-158 FASVIGKLQGAQ
+158 FASIIGKLQGAQ
-170 DNIGKIIEKGTN
+170 DNIGKIIEKGNTQTN
-182 QTTMYKKDVH
+182 IYKKDVH

-224 GFGQA
+224 GFGQT

-242 GFNNFQKI
+242 GFNNFQKM
-250 QTDNNLLANNFTNQF
+250 QSDNNLLANNFSSQF
-265 NQYMSDMNSGDVL
+265 NQSMSEMGAGDAL
-278 KQLSALE
+278 KQLSSLE

-294 FTLSEKDP
+294 FMLSEKEP

-309 TIQKYLTDVKKQV
+309 AIQKYLTDVKKQV

-331 KLESDIQET
+331 KLESDIQAT
-340 VIKKLKQSMSNDG
+340 INKRLQKSLSNDG
-353 KQEIFI
+353 QQEVFI
-359 NTLMKQPDVRIKKQ
+359 NTLMKQPDVRIKQQ
-373 IENLIAKLPS
+373 IENLITKLPS
-383 LNMEEIGQSDLPD
+383 LNMEEIVQSDLPD
-396 TTKLQLQNVIQFTKK
+396 ETKLQLKNVIQFTNK
-411 YNKENNFYYDPVNK
+411 YNKENNFNYDPVNK
-425 ISLGSAIKEVK
+425 ISLGNSIKEVK
-436 DKLYT
+436 NSLSKD
-441 EGITF
+441 GITF

-456 SSQTLKIN
+456 SPQTMN
-464 IPEEFKLDGST
+464 ISIPSGFELYGST
-475 EALHIDGVDRT
+475 GSLYIDDVDHT
-486 SDFLQSEAGEI
+486 SEFLQNGAV
-497 TIAPRNEGDIKIS
+497 TIPARNEGDLKIN
-510 LHVKLK
+510 LHVKVI
-516 DPNINIDVFSP
+516 DPSINIDVFSP
-527 VTWQWELSG
+527 VTWEWRLNGNYE
-536 THKKETSSEK
+536 KETSSGK
-546 EEPNKEDKGTQT
+546 EEPKKEEPKKEEPKKEDEGTQSK
-558 ENSKVENVVH
+558 NSKVENVVN
-568 KSQYGI
+568 KTQYGI
-574 MPLVHSAKN
+574 MPLVHTAKK
-583 PIIKKMENTT
+583 PIIQKTEQ
-593 GKDNGTGGS
+593 DNNGNGGT
-602 PGGGTGTDN
+602 PEGGTGTDP
-611 GTGGNPGGGTG
+611 GGNPGGGTG
-622 TDNGTGGNPG
+622 TDPGGNPG
-632 GGTGTDNGTGGNPG
+632 GGTGTDPGGNPG
-646 GGTGTDNGTGGNPG
+646 GGTGTDPGGNPG
-660 GGTGTDNGTGGNP
+660 GGTGTDPGGNQNQ
-673 GGGTGTDNGTGGNP
+673 GDNS
-687 GGGTGT
+687 
-693 DNGTGGNPGGG
+693 
-704 TGTDNGTGGNPGGG
+704 
-718 TGTDNGTGGNPGGG
+718 
-732 TGTDNGTGGNPG
+732 
-744 GGTGTDNGTGGNP
+744 
-757 GGGTGTDNGTGGN
+757 
-770 PGGET
+770 
-775 GTDNGK
+775 K
-781 VIESTTNQVVHQ
+781 VIERTTNQVVHQ
-793 KTEVLTKNISN
+793 KTEKLTTNTSN

-810 VDTVESYQGLMS
+810 VDTVQSYQGLLS
-822 LYEMYYGIDLR
+822 LYQMYYGIDLR

-854 LYYVLNKQSLID
+854 LYYVLNKQSLTD
-866 LISNLVSA
+866 LISNLVSS
-874 SITSEVKQDMTGLK
+874 SITAEVKQDMTGLK

-896 LITSADQNS
+896 FITSADQNS
-905 MLLAEKLNETMQQAT
+905 MLLAEKLNVTTQQAT
-920 SMNQNLGEYVKGLA
+920 SMNENLGEYLKGLA
-934 KWRESSLKLA
+934 KWRESSLKLV
-944 EEQQVLTTNNA
+944 EEQQVLTTNNT

-967 IKSLTMQTQS
+967 IKSLMMQSQS
-977 LVESSKHSLATS
+977 LVESSKHSLTTS

-1003 KEIQDSGT
+1003 KEIQESGT

-1020 LNDFTKKMEDDKAF
+1020 LNDFTKKMDDDKSF

-1051 NEMLYEFLSSPVQ
+1051 NEMLYQFLSSPVQ

-1097 ANQEK
+1097 ADQEK

-1111 ERFSL
+1111 EKFSL

-1134 GISIGVISGRLLKFG
+1134 GISIGIISGRLLQFG

-1196 TEAVGSKVDQMS
+1196 TEAVGSKVDQMT
-1208 SVGKLR
+1208 SVGKVR
-1214 QFSPLQYIEG
+1214 QFSPLQYIES

>member
-26 ALNQNVKKANENTTQ
+26 ALNQNVKKANENSTP

-80 VVSRGVAESGL
+80 VVSRGVAENGL

-132 KDLKAEAENTASAIL
+132 KDLKAEAENTASTIL

-158 FASVIGKLQGAQ
+158 FASIIGKLQGAQ
-170 DNIGKIIEKGTN
+170 DNIGKIIEKGN
-182 QTTMYKKDVH
+182 VQTTMYKKDVH

-209 GISVNSFKGFQDVLK
+209 GVSVTSFKGFQDVLK
-224 GFGQA
+224 GFGLA
-229 LDEGNKSNNTYLE
+229 LDEGNKSNNTYLD
-242 GFNNFQKI
+242 GFNNFQKM

-265 NQYMSDMNSGDVL
+265 NQYMSDMNTGDVL

-285 SANKIIANQ
+285 SANKVITNQ
-294 FTLSEKDP
+294 FTLSEKEP

-309 TIQKYLTDVKKQV
+309 AIQKYLTDVKKQV

-331 KLESDIQET
+331 KLESDIQGT
-340 VIKKLKQSMSNDG
+340 IIKKLKQSMSNDG

-373 IENLIAKLPS
+373 IESLIAKLPS
-383 LNMEEIGQSDLPD
+383 LNMEEIVQSELPD
-396 TTKLQLQNVIQFTKK
+396 ATKLQLQNVIQFTNK

-425 ISLGSAIKEVK
+425 ISLGNAIKEVK
-436 DKLYT
+436 DRLYK

-446 SDTAKVIKME
+446 SDTANVIKME

-464 IPEEFKLDGST
+464 IPEEFELYGNT
-475 EALHIDGVDRT
+475 GALHIDDVDRT

-497 TIAPRNEGDIKIS
+497 TIPPRNEGDIKIN

-516 DPNINIDVFSP
+516 NTNINIDVFSP
-527 VTWQWELSG
+527 VMWDWKLSG
-536 THKKETSSEK
+536 NHKKETSSEK

-574 MPLVHSAKN
+574 MPLVHNAKK

-593 GKDNGTGGS
+593 GNNGGS
-602 PGGGTGTDN
+602 QEGGSGIGNGGNQEGGTGTGN
-611 GTGGNPGGGTG
+611 GGNPNPGTG
-622 TDNGTGGNPG
+622 NGGNPNP
-632 GGTGTDNGTGGNPG
+632 GTGNGGNPNP
-646 GGTGTDNGTGGNPG
+646 GTGNGGNPNP
-660 GGTGTDNGTGGNP
+660 GTGNGGNP
-673 GGGTGTDNGTGGNP
+673 DPGTGNGGNP
-687 GGGTGT
+687 DPGTG
-693 DNGTGGNPGGG
+693 NGGNPDPG
-704 TGTDNGTGGNPGGG
+704 TGNGGNPNPG
-718 TGTDNGTGGNPGGG
+718 TGNEGNPDPGTGNGGNPDPG
-732 TGTDNGTGGNPG
+732 TGNEGNPDPGTGNGGNPDP
-744 GGTGTDNGTGGNP
+744 GTGNGGNP
-757 GGGTGTDNGTGGN
+757 DPGTGNGGN
-770 PGGET
+770 QNQGGNST
-775 GTDNGK
+775 T
-781 VIESTTNQVVHQ
+781 IESTTNQVVHQ
-793 KTEVLTKNISN
+793 KSEELTKNISS

-810 VDTVESYQGLMS
+810 VDTVESYQGLIS

-866 LISNLVSA
+866 LISNLVSS
-874 SITSEVKQDMTGLK
+874 SITTEVKQDMTGLK

-896 LITSADQNS
+896 FITSADQNS
-905 MLLAEKLNETMQQAT
+905 MLLAEKLNVTTQQAT
-920 SMNQNLGEYVKGLA
+920 SMNENLGEYLKGLA
-934 KWRESSLKLA
+934 KWRESSLKLV
-944 EEQQVLTTNNA
+944 EEQQVLTTNNT

-967 IKSLTMQTQS
+967 IKSLMMQSQS
-977 LVESSKHSLATS
+977 LVESSKHSLTTS

-1003 KEIQDSGT
+1003 KEIQESGT

-1020 LNDFTKKMEDDKAF
+1020 LNDFTKKMDDDKSF

-1051 NEMLYEFLSSPVQ
+1051 NEMLYQFLSSPVQ

-1111 ERFSL
+1111 EKFSL

-1134 GISIGVISGRLLKFG
+1134 GISIGIISGRLLQFG

-1208 SVGKLR
+1208 SVGKVR
-1214 QFSPLQYIEG
+1214 QFSPLQYIES